1 MSSDSELDEFYD
13 AEDATPKPTLGKNIP
28 HTSASQSRN
37 SLEEQERKLLEFKRK
52 QEERRRQ
59 EDEEYRKLLLELE
72 EKRRLEKEQE
82 EEKKLQEAEKRRR
95 KLESMRQKIS
105 NENISTE
112 VDSDLGED
120 ESDKSTR
127 DYDSDSSNEAQ
138 DSTEDFVDSY
148 NPSEVTKRLTFSEN
162 MDSSHPTKGNVEK
175 EIPDL
180 DVDDIL
186 SDSDDI
192 VDKLFQDNQV
202 CSGSNEPDIVRSTR
216 TPPNT
221 LTSLP
226 PSVMDQLASASQN
239 SHSLSLPPP
248 GQSTEPRAPP
258 RRRRREQEHPPEEIS
273 SEASTPDWDN
283 RQSLPLPSQ
292 SPDSGPGLDNF
303 LDIRDCLGGRRHI
316 KMEDAELHAV
326 NSDQSRPRSATG
338 SRSSSLGRS
347 ESRSKSGSG
356 GQRQSMSAPIQGRKT
371 ASLGRADGRTGT
383 QWRNESKS
391 TSGSLGQSESKS
403 GSSSLGRSESKSHKG
418 EEGQYQSKKSSSLP
432 RKSSNVS
439 RKSVERERRKSGDRD
454 KKSSKESSR
463 CSSPNTEEPEEQ
475 QPTAPR
481 PRSNSG
487 RTLTDEEILEGV
499 LVLNLDTGEKVPL
512 SIAEDKIPK
521 CINPLT
527 LHIMKLTK
535 EMDGLQKP
543 RYGLYWIPR
552 QGKDL
557 HDEGAHGGEDSKS
570 LEEETGVRKKGLK
583 LKKFLEKKMK
593 KNVDKLKTAA
603 DQVIHGDETGVEEEV
618 NVDGKIFKLKAH
630 HKGTKEFNQ
639 LKMLQDMS
647 GVHTGA
653 VWTMKFSPCGK
664 LLATGGQD
672 NMLRI
677 WVLKAAYP
685 HFDDMRTKYA
695 DVRVSPTPSH
705 ESLNSIVSEN
715 SVGDFLTQ
723 AQMTSD
729 EDKDAPFMSRPLCVY
744 RGHISDV
751 LDVSWSKNYF
761 ILSSSMDKTVRLWH
775 ISRRECLCIFQH
787 IDFVTAIVFHPKDDR
802 YFLSGSLDGKLR
814 LWNIPEKKVTMWNEV
829 SSLITT
835 ANFCHNGKF
844 AVAGTYDGKCIFY
857 TTEQLKYYTQIHVRS
872 TRGKNAKGSKIT
884 GVEPLPGEDKILVTS
899 NDSRIRLYDLR
910 DLTLTCKYK
919 GCTNNSSQIKASFS
933 PKSKYLICG
942 SEDHFVYIWKTQ
954 HEFYKFSSA
963 RRDRNDYWEAI
974 KVHNATVTAAVFA
987 PNPSLFVRSKKQE
1000 PNPSKETEETPRQV
1014 IVAADFTGAIK
1025 VVLNLGP
1032 KPT

>member
-13 AEDATPKPTLGKNIP
+13 AEDATPRPILKNIP
-28 HTSASQSRN
+28 PSKDTQLRN
-37 SLEEQERKLLEFKRK
+37 SLEEQERKLIEFKRK
-52 QEERRRQ
+52 QEEKRRR
-59 EDEEYRKLLLELE
+59 EDEEFQRQLLELE
-72 EKRRLEKEQE
+72 EKRLLEKRQE
-82 EEKKLQEAEKRRR
+82 EEKKLKEAEKRRR
-95 KLESMRQKIS
+95 KLENMRQKIS
-105 NENISTE
+105 DENLSTE
-112 VDSDLGED
+112 IESDLD
-120 ESDKSTR
+120 DNESDRSDR
-127 DYDSDSSNEAQ
+127 NYHSDSSNEAA
-138 DSTEDFVDSY
+138 DSAVDEPDSY
-148 NPSEVTKRLTFSEN
+148 HPSEVSKRLTFSEN
-162 MDSSHPTKGNVEK
+162 MDTSHPNKVKMEK
-175 EIPDL
+175 DIPAL

-186 SDSDDI
+186 SESDDF
-192 VDKLFQDNQV
+192 VDKLLQDNQV
-202 CSGSNEPDIVRSTR
+202 CSDSNEPDIVRSTR

-226 PSVMDQLASASQN
+226 PSVMEQLASTSQN

-248 GQSTEPRAPP
+248 AQASQPRAPP
-258 RRRRREQEHPPEEIS
+258 RRRRKETEQPFNELS
-273 SEASTPDWDN
+273 SAASTPEWDN
-283 RQSLPLPSQ
+283 RDSVPLPSPF
-292 SPDSGPGLDNF
+292 SDSGPEADRF
-303 LDIRDCLGGRRHI
+303 LDLRDCLGGRRHI

-326 NSDQSRPRSATG
+326 NSDHTRPRSATSG
-338 SRSSSLGRS
+338 RSSSLGRS
-347 ESRSKSGSG
+347 ESRSKPGAG
-356 GQRQSMSAPIQGRKT
+356 GRNSMSAPSQGRKT
-371 ASLGRADGRTGT
+371 ASLGRADGKPSYLAK
-383 QWRNESKS
+383 NESKS
-391 TSGSLGQSESKS
+391 ASGSLGQSESKT
-403 GSSSLGRSESKSHKG
+403 SSVGRSESKTHKND
-418 EEGQYQSKKSSSLP
+418 EGQYQSKKSSSLP

-439 RKSVERERRKSGDRD
+439 RKSVDRERRKSGDRD
-454 KKSSKESSR
+454 KKSSKDSSR
-463 CSSPNTEEPEEQ
+463 CSSPNTEDPEGEV
-475 QPTAPR
+475 PVASR

-487 RTLTDEEILEGV
+487 RTLTDEEILESV

-512 SIAEDKIPK
+512 NIAEDKIPK
-521 CINPLT
+521 GVNPLT
-527 LHIMKLTK
+527 LHIMKITQEMEGEGK
-535 EMDGLQKP
+535 ESLE
-543 RYGLYWIPR
+543 
-552 QGKDL
+552 
-557 HDEGAHGGEDSKS
+557 EGARGEEDSKS
-570 LEEETGVRKKGLK
+570 LSEETGVKRKGLK

-603 DQVIHGDETGVEEEV
+603 DQVIHGDETGIEEEV

-695 DVRVSPTPSH
+695 DVRVSPAPSL

-723 AQMTSD
+723 AQTMSD

-744 RGHISDV
+744 KGHASDV

-987 PNPSLFVRSKKQE
+987 PNPSLFIRSKRQE
-1000 PNPSKETEETPRQV
+1000 SDSSKEIEETPRQV
-1014 IVAADFTGAIK
+1014 MVTADFTGAIK

>member
-13 AEDATPKPTLGKNIP
+13 AEEATPRPILVKNIP
-28 HTSASQSRN
+28 HSKDAQLRN
-37 SLEEQERKLLEFKRK
+37 SLEEQERKLIEFKRK
-52 QEERRRQ
+52 QEEKRRR
-59 EDEEYRKLLLELE
+59 EDEEFQRQLLELE
-72 EKRRLEKEQE
+72 EKRQLEKRQE
-82 EEKKLQEAEKRRR
+82 EEKKLKEAEKRRR
-95 KLESMRQKIS
+95 KLENMRQKIS
-105 NENISTE
+105 DENLSTE
-112 VDSDLGED
+112 F
-120 ESDKSTR
+120 ESDVDDNESDR
-127 DYDSDSSNEAQ
+127 SDRIYHSDSSNEA
-138 DSTEDFVDSY
+138 VDSAMDELDY
-148 NPSEVTKRLTFSEN
+148 NPSEVSKRLTFSEN
-162 MDSSHPTKGNVEK
+162 MDTSHPNKVKMEK
-175 EIPDL
+175 DIPAL

-186 SDSDDI
+186 SESDDF
-192 VDKLFQDNQV
+192 VDKLLQDNQV
-202 CSGSNEPDIVRSTR
+202 CSDSNEPDIVRSTR

-226 PSVMDQLASASQN
+226 SSVMEQLGSTSQN

-248 GQSTEPRAPP
+248 AQPRAPP
-258 RRRRREQEHPPEEIS
+258 RRRRKETEQPFDELS
-273 SEASTPDWDN
+273 SAASTPEWDN
-283 RQSLPLPSQ
+283 RDSVPLPS
-292 SPDSGPGLDNF
+292 PFADSGPEADRF
-303 LDIRDCLGGRRHI
+303 LDLRDCLGGRRHV

-326 NSDQSRPRSATG
+326 NSDHTRPRSATSG
-338 SRSSSLGRS
+338 RSSSLGRS
-347 ESRSKSGSG
+347 ESRSKPGAG
-356 GQRQSMSAPIQGRKT
+356 GRNSMSAPSQGRKT
-371 ASLGRADGRTGT
+371 ASLGRADGKPSYLAK
-383 QWRNESKS
+383 NESKFA
-391 TSGSLGQSESKS
+391 SGSLGQSESKT
-403 GSSSLGRSESKSHKG
+403 SSVGRSESKTHKG
-418 EEGQYQSKKSSSLP
+418 DEGQYQSKKSSSLP

-439 RKSVERERRKSGDRD
+439 RKSVDRERRKSGDRD

-463 CSSPNTEEPEEQ
+463 CSSPNTEDPEGEV
-475 QPTAPR
+475 PVASR

-487 RTLTDEEILEGV
+487 RTLTDEEILDSV

-521 CINPLT
+521 CVNPLT
-527 LHIMKLTK
+527 LHIMKITQEMEGEGK
-535 EMDGLQKP
+535 ESLE
-543 RYGLYWIPR
+543 
-552 QGKDL
+552 
-557 HDEGAHGGEDSKS
+557 EGARGEEDSKS
-570 LEEETGVRKKGLK
+570 LSEETGVKKKGLK

-603 DQVIHGDETGVEEEV
+603 DQVIHGDETGIEEEV

-695 DVRVSPTPSH
+695 DVRVSPAPSL

-723 AQMTSD
+723 AQTMSD

-744 RGHISDV
+744 KGHASDV

-987 PNPSLFVRSKKQE
+987 PNPSLFIRSKRQE
-1000 PNPSKETEETPRQV
+1000 SDSSKEIEETPRQV
-1014 IVAADFTGAIK
+1014 MVTADFTGAIK

>member
-1 MSSDSELDEFYD
+1 MSSDSEVDEFYD
-13 AEDATPKPTLGKNIP
+13 AEDATPRPILKNIP
-28 HTSASQSRN
+28 PSKDTQLRN
-37 SLEEQERKLLEFKRK
+37 SLEEQERKLIEFKRK
-52 QEERRRQ
+52 QEEKRRR
-59 EDEEYRKLLLELE
+59 EDEEFQRQLLELE
-72 EKRRLEKEQE
+72 EKRLLEKRQE
-82 EEKKLQEAEKRRR
+82 EEKKLKEAEKRRR
-95 KLESMRQKIS
+95 KLENMRQKIS
-105 NENISTE
+105 DENLSTE
-112 VDSDLGED
+112 IESDLD
-120 ESDKSTR
+120 DNESDRSDR
-127 DYDSDSSNEAQ
+127 NYHSDSSNEAA
-138 DSTEDFVDSY
+138 DSAVDEPDSY
-148 NPSEVTKRLTFSEN
+148 HPSEVSKRLTFSEN
-162 MDSSHPTKGNVEK
+162 MDTSHPNKVKMEK
-175 EIPDL
+175 DIPAL

-186 SDSDDI
+186 SESDDF
-192 VDKLFQDNQV
+192 VDKLLQDNQV
-202 CSGSNEPDIVRSTR
+202 CSDSNEPDIVRSTR

-226 PSVMDQLASASQN
+226 PSVMEQLASTSQN

-248 GQSTEPRAPP
+248 AQASQPRAPP
-258 RRRRREQEHPPEEIS
+258 RRRKKETEQPFNELS
-273 SEASTPDWDN
+273 SAASTPEWDN
-283 RQSLPLPSQ
+283 RDSVPLPSPF
-292 SPDSGPGLDNF
+292 PDSGPEADRF
-303 LDIRDCLGGRRHI
+303 LDLRDCLGGRRHI

-326 NSDQSRPRSATG
+326 NSDHTRPRSATSG
-338 SRSSSLGRS
+338 RSSSLGRS
-347 ESRSKSGSG
+347 ESRSKPGAG
-356 GQRQSMSAPIQGRKT
+356 GRNSMSAPSQGRKT
-371 ASLGRADGRTGT
+371 ASLGRADGKPSYLAK
-383 QWRNESKS
+383 NESKS
-391 TSGSLGQSESKS
+391 ASGSLGQSESKT
-403 GSSSLGRSESKSHKG
+403 SSVGRSESKTHKND
-418 EEGQYQSKKSSSLP
+418 EGQYQSKKSSSLP

-439 RKSVERERRKSGDRD
+439 RKSVDRERRKSGDRD
-454 KKSSKESSR
+454 KKSSKDSSR
-463 CSSPNTEEPEEQ
+463 CSSPNTEDPEGEV
-475 QPTAPR
+475 PVASR

-487 RTLTDEEILEGV
+487 RTLTDEEILESV

-512 SIAEDKIPK
+512 NIAEDKIPK
-521 CINPLT
+521 GVNPLT
-527 LHIMKLTK
+527 LHIMKITQ
-535 EMDGLQKP
+535 EMEGLHKSG
-543 RYGLYWIPR
+543 YGLFWIPR
-552 QGKDL
+552 EGKESL
-557 HDEGAHGGEDSKS
+557 EEGARGEEDSKS
-570 LEEETGVRKKGLK
+570 LSEETGVKRKGLK

-603 DQVIHGDETGVEEEV
+603 DQVIHGDETGIEEEV

-695 DVRVSPTPSH
+695 DVRVSPAPSL

-723 AQMTSD
+723 AQTMSD

-744 RGHISDV
+744 KGHASDV

-987 PNPSLFVRSKKQE
+987 PNPSLFIRSKRQE
-1000 PNPSKETEETPRQV
+1000 SDSSKEIEETPRQV
-1014 IVAADFTGAIK
+1014 MVTADFTGAIK

>member
-13 AEDATPKPTLGKNIP
+13 AEDATPRPILKNIP
-28 HTSASQSRN
+28 PSKDTQLRN
-37 SLEEQERKLLEFKRK
+37 SLEEQERKLIEFKRK
-52 QEERRRQ
+52 QEEKRRR
-59 EDEEYRKLLLELE
+59 EDEEFQRQLLELE
-72 EKRRLEKEQE
+72 EKRLLEKRQE
-82 EEKKLQEAEKRRR
+82 EEKKLKEAEKRRR
-95 KLESMRQKIS
+95 KLENMRQKIS
-105 NENISTE
+105 DENLSTE
-112 VDSDLGED
+112 IESDLD
-120 ESDKSTR
+120 DNESDRSDR
-127 DYDSDSSNEAQ
+127 NYHSDSSNEAA
-138 DSTEDFVDSY
+138 DSAVDEPDSY
-148 NPSEVTKRLTFSEN
+148 HPSEVSKRLTFSEN
-162 MDSSHPTKGNVEK
+162 MDTSHPNKVKMEK
-175 EIPDL
+175 DIPAL

-186 SDSDDI
+186 SESDDF
-192 VDKLFQDNQV
+192 VDKLLQDNQV
-202 CSGSNEPDIVRSTR
+202 CSDSNEPDIVRSTR

-226 PSVMDQLASASQN
+226 PSVMEQLASTSQN

-248 GQSTEPRAPP
+248 AQASQPRAPP
-258 RRRRREQEHPPEEIS
+258 RRRRKETEQPFNELS
-273 SEASTPDWDN
+273 SAASTPEWDN
-283 RQSLPLPSQ
+283 RDSVPLPSPF
-292 SPDSGPGLDNF
+292 PDSGPEADRF
-303 LDIRDCLGGRRHI
+303 LDLRDCLGGRRHI

-326 NSDQSRPRSATG
+326 NSDHTRPRSATSG
-338 SRSSSLGRS
+338 RSSSLGRS
-347 ESRSKSGSG
+347 ESRSKPGAG
-356 GQRQSMSAPIQGRKT
+356 GRNSMSAPSQGRKT
-371 ASLGRADGRTGT
+371 ASLGRADGKPSYLAK
-383 QWRNESKS
+383 NESKS
-391 TSGSLGQSESKS
+391 ASGSLGQSESKT
-403 GSSSLGRSESKSHKG
+403 SSVGRSESKTHKND
-418 EEGQYQSKKSSSLP
+418 EGHYQSKKSSSLP

-439 RKSVERERRKSGDRD
+439 RKSVDRERRKSGDRD
-454 KKSSKESSR
+454 KKSSKDSSR
-463 CSSPNTEEPEEQ
+463 CSSPNTEDPEGEV
-475 QPTAPR
+475 PVASR

-487 RTLTDEEILEGV
+487 RTLTDEEILESV

-512 SIAEDKIPK
+512 NIAEDKIPK
-521 CINPLT
+521 GVNPLT
-527 LHIMKLTK
+527 LHIMKITQEMEGEGK
-535 EMDGLQKP
+535 ESLE
-543 RYGLYWIPR
+543 
-552 QGKDL
+552 
-557 HDEGAHGGEDSKS
+557 EGARGEEDSKS
-570 LEEETGVRKKGLK
+570 LSEETGVKRKGLK

-603 DQVIHGDETGVEEEV
+603 DQVIHGDETGIEEEV

-695 DVRVSPTPSH
+695 DVRVSPAPSL

-723 AQMTSD
+723 AQTMSD

-744 RGHISDV
+744 KGHASDV

-987 PNPSLFVRSKKQE
+987 PNPSLFIRSKRQE
-1000 PNPSKETEETPRQV
+1000 SDSSKEIEETPRQV
-1014 IVAADFTGAIK
+1014 MVTADFTGAIK

>member
-13 AEDATPKPTLGKNIP
+13 AEDATPRPILKNIP
-28 HTSASQSRN
+28 PSKDTQLRN
-37 SLEEQERKLLEFKRK
+37 SLEEQERKLIEFKRK
-52 QEERRRQ
+52 QEEKRRR
-59 EDEEYRKLLLELE
+59 EDEEFQRQLLELE
-72 EKRRLEKEQE
+72 EKRLLEKRQE
-82 EEKKLQEAEKRRR
+82 EEKKLKEAEKRRR
-95 KLESMRQKIS
+95 KLENMRQKIS
-105 NENISTE
+105 DENLSTE
-112 VDSDLGED
+112 IESDLD
-120 ESDKSTR
+120 DNESDRSDR
-127 DYDSDSSNEAQ
+127 NYHSDSSNEAA
-138 DSTEDFVDSY
+138 DSAVDEPDSY
-148 NPSEVTKRLTFSEN
+148 HPSEVSKRLTFSEN
-162 MDSSHPTKGNVEK
+162 MDTSHPNKVKMEK
-175 EIPDL
+175 DIPAL

-186 SDSDDI
+186 SESDDF
-192 VDKLFQDNQV
+192 VDKLLQDNQV
-202 CSGSNEPDIVRSTR
+202 CSDSNEPDIVRSTR

-221 LTSLP
+221 LTSLA
-226 PSVMDQLASASQN
+226 PSVMEQLASTSQN

-248 GQSTEPRAPP
+248 AQASQPRAPP
-258 RRRRREQEHPPEEIS
+258 RRRKKETEQPFNELSSAAITPE
-273 SEASTPDWDN
+273 WDN
-283 RQSLPLPSQ
+283 RDSVPLPSPF
-292 SPDSGPGLDNF
+292 PDSGPEADRF
-303 LDIRDCLGGRRHI
+303 LDLRDCLGGRRHI

-326 NSDQSRPRSATG
+326 NSDHTRPRSATG
-338 SRSSSLGRS
+338 GRSSSLGRS
-347 ESRSKSGSG
+347 ESRSKPGAG
-356 GQRQSMSAPIQGRKT
+356 GRNSMSAPSQGRKT
-371 ASLGRADGRTGT
+371 ASLGRADGKPSYLAK
-383 QWRNESKS
+383 NESKS
-391 TSGSLGQSESKS
+391 ASGSLGQSESKT
-403 GSSSLGRSESKSHKG
+403 SSVGRSESKTHKND
-418 EEGQYQSKKSSSLP
+418 EGQYQSKKSSSLP

-439 RKSVERERRKSGDRD
+439 RKSVDRERRKSGDRD
-454 KKSSKESSR
+454 KKSSKDSSR
-463 CSSPNTEEPEEQ
+463 CSSPNTEDPEGEV
-475 QPTAPR
+475 PVASR

-487 RTLTDEEILEGV
+487 RTLTDEEILESV

-512 SIAEDKIPK
+512 NIAEDKIPK
-521 CINPLT
+521 GVNPLT
-527 LHIMKLTK
+527 LHIMKITQEMEGEGK
-535 EMDGLQKP
+535 ESLE
-543 RYGLYWIPR
+543 
-552 QGKDL
+552 
-557 HDEGAHGGEDSKS
+557 EGARGEEDSKS
-570 LEEETGVRKKGLK
+570 LSEETGVKRKGLK

-603 DQVIHGDETGVEEEV
+603 DQVIHGDETGIEEEV

-695 DVRVSPTPSH
+695 DVRVSPAPSL

-723 AQMTSD
+723 AQTMSD

-744 RGHISDV
+744 KGHASDV

-987 PNPSLFVRSKKQE
+987 PNPSLFIRSKRQE
-1000 PNPSKETEETPRQV
+1000 SDSSKEMEETPRQV
-1014 IVAADFTGAIK
+1014 MVTADFTGAIK

>member
-13 AEDATPKPTLGKNIP
+13 AEDATPRPILKNIP
-28 HTSASQSRN
+28 PSKDTQLRN
-37 SLEEQERKLLEFKRK
+37 SLEEQERKLIEFKRK
-52 QEERRRQ
+52 QEEKRRR
-59 EDEEYRKLLLELE
+59 EDEEFQRQLLELE
-72 EKRRLEKEQE
+72 EKRLLEKRQE
-82 EEKKLQEAEKRRR
+82 EEKKLKEAEKRRR
-95 KLESMRQKIS
+95 KLENMRQKIS
-105 NENISTE
+105 DENLSTE
-112 VDSDLGED
+112 IESDLD
-120 ESDKSTR
+120 DNESDRSDR
-127 DYDSDSSNEAQ
+127 NYHSDSSNEAA
-138 DSTEDFVDSY
+138 DSAVDEPDSY
-148 NPSEVTKRLTFSEN
+148 HPSEVSKRLTFSEN
-162 MDSSHPTKGNVEK
+162 MDTSHPNKVKMEK
-175 EIPDL
+175 DIPAL

-186 SDSDDI
+186 SESDDF
-192 VDKLFQDNQV
+192 VDKLLQDNQV
-202 CSGSNEPDIVRSTR
+202 CSDSNEPDIVRSTR

-226 PSVMDQLASASQN
+226 PSVMEQLASTSQN

-248 GQSTEPRAPP
+248 AQASQPRAPP
-258 RRRRREQEHPPEEIS
+258 RRRKKETEQPFNELS
-273 SEASTPDWDN
+273 SAASTPEWDN
-283 RQSLPLPSQ
+283 RDSVPLPSPF
-292 SPDSGPGLDNF
+292 PDSGPEADRF
-303 LDIRDCLGGRRHI
+303 LDLRDCLGGRRHI
-316 KMEDAELHAV
+316 KMEDAELNAV
-326 NSDQSRPRSATG
+326 NSDHTRPRSATSG
-338 SRSSSLGRS
+338 RSSSLGRS
-347 ESRSKSGSG
+347 ESRSKPGAG
-356 GQRQSMSAPIQGRKT
+356 GRNSMSAPSQGRKT
-371 ASLGRADGRTGT
+371 ASLGRADGKPSYLAK
-383 QWRNESKS
+383 NESKS
-391 TSGSLGQSESKS
+391 ASGSLGQSESKI
-403 GSSSLGRSESKSHKG
+403 SSVGRSESKTHKND
-418 EEGQYQSKKSSSLP
+418 EGQYQSKKSSSLP

-439 RKSVERERRKSGDRD
+439 RKSVDRERRKSGDRD
-454 KKSSKESSR
+454 KKSSKDSSR
-463 CSSPNTEEPEEQ
+463 CSSPNTEDPEGEV
-475 QPTAPR
+475 PVASR

-487 RTLTDEEILEGV
+487 RTLTDEEILESV

-512 SIAEDKIPK
+512 NIAEDKIPK
-521 CINPLT
+521 GVNPLT
-527 LHIMKLTK
+527 LHIMKITQEMEGEGK
-535 EMDGLQKP
+535 ESLE
-543 RYGLYWIPR
+543 
-552 QGKDL
+552 
-557 HDEGAHGGEDSKS
+557 EGARGEEDSKS
-570 LEEETGVRKKGLK
+570 LSEETGVKRKGLK

-603 DQVIHGDETGVEEEV
+603 DQVIHGDETGIEEEV

-695 DVRVSPTPSH
+695 DVRVSPAPSL

-723 AQMTSD
+723 AQTMSD

-744 RGHISDV
+744 KGHASDV

-987 PNPSLFVRSKKQE
+987 PNPSLFIRSKRQE
-1000 PNPSKETEETPRQV
+1000 SDSSKEIEETPRQV
-1014 IVAADFTGAIK
+1014 MVTADFTGAIK

>member
-13 AEDATPKPTLGKNIP
+13 AEDATPRPILKNIP
-28 HTSASQSRN
+28 PSKDTQLRN
-37 SLEEQERKLLEFKRK
+37 SLEEQERKLIEFKRK
-52 QEERRRQ
+52 QEEKRRR
-59 EDEEYRKLLLELE
+59 EDEEFQRQLLELE
-72 EKRRLEKEQE
+72 EKRLLEKRQE
-82 EEKKLQEAEKRRR
+82 EEKKLKEAEKRRR
-95 KLESMRQKIS
+95 KLENMRQKIS
-105 NENISTE
+105 DENLSTE
-112 VDSDLGED
+112 IESDLD
-120 ESDKSTR
+120 DNESDRSDR
-127 DYDSDSSNEAQ
+127 NYHSDSSNEAA
-138 DSTEDFVDSY
+138 DSAVDEPDSY
-148 NPSEVTKRLTFSEN
+148 HPSEVSKRLTFSEN
-162 MDSSHPTKGNVEK
+162 MDTSHPNKVKMEK
-175 EIPDL
+175 DIPAL

-186 SDSDDI
+186 SESDDF
-192 VDKLFQDNQV
+192 VDKLLQDNQV
-202 CSGSNEPDIVRSTR
+202 CSDSNEPDIVRSTR

-226 PSVMDQLASASQN
+226 PSVMEQLASTSQN

-248 GQSTEPRAPP
+248 AQASQPRAPP
-258 RRRRREQEHPPEEIS
+258 RRRRKETEQPFNELS
-273 SEASTPDWDN
+273 SAASTPEWDN
-283 RQSLPLPSQ
+283 RDSVPLPSPF
-292 SPDSGPGLDNF
+292 SDSGPEADRF
-303 LDIRDCLGGRRHI
+303 LDLRDCLGGRRHI

-326 NSDQSRPRSATG
+326 NSDHTRPRSATG
-338 SRSSSLGRS
+338 GRSSSLGRS
-347 ESRSKSGSG
+347 ESRSKPGAG
-356 GQRQSMSAPIQGRKT
+356 GRNSMSAPSQGRKT
-371 ASLGRADGRTGT
+371 ASLGRADGKPSYLAK
-383 QWRNESKS
+383 NESKS
-391 TSGSLGQSESKS
+391 ASGSLGQSESKT
-403 GSSSLGRSESKSHKG
+403 SSVGRSESKTHKND
-418 EEGQYQSKKSSSLP
+418 EGQYQSKKSSSLP

-439 RKSVERERRKSGDRD
+439 RKSVDRERRKSGDRD
-454 KKSSKESSR
+454 KKSSKDSSR
-463 CSSPNTEEPEEQ
+463 CSSPNTEDPEGEV
-475 QPTAPR
+475 PVASR

-487 RTLTDEEILEGV
+487 RTLTDEEILESV

-512 SIAEDKIPK
+512 NIAEDKIPK
-521 CINPLT
+521 GVNPLT
-527 LHIMKLTK
+527 LHIMKITQ
-535 EMDGLQKP
+535 EMEGLHKSG
-543 RYGLYWIPR
+543 YGLFWIPR
-552 QGKDL
+552 EGKESL
-557 HDEGAHGGEDSKS
+557 EEGARGEEDSKS
-570 LEEETGVRKKGLK
+570 LSEETGVKRKGLK

-603 DQVIHGDETGVEEEV
+603 DQVIHGDETGIEEEV

-695 DVRVSPTPSH
+695 DVRVSPAPSL

-723 AQMTSD
+723 AQTMSD

-744 RGHISDV
+744 KGHASDV

-987 PNPSLFVRSKKQE
+987 PNPSLFIRSKRQE
-1000 PNPSKETEETPRQV
+1000 SDSSKEIEETPRQV
-1014 IVAADFTGAIK
+1014 MVTADFTGAIK

>member
-13 AEDATPKPTLGKNIP
+13 AEDATPRPILKNIP
-28 HTSASQSRN
+28 PSKDTQLRN
-37 SLEEQERKLLEFKRK
+37 SLEEQERKLIEFKRK
-52 QEERRRQ
+52 QEEKRRR
-59 EDEEYRKLLLELE
+59 EDEEFQRQLLELE
-72 EKRRLEKEQE
+72 EKRLLEKRQE
-82 EEKKLQEAEKRRR
+82 EEKKLKEAEKRRR
-95 KLESMRQKIS
+95 KLENMRQKIS
-105 NENISTE
+105 DENLSTE
-112 VDSDLGED
+112 IESDLD
-120 ESDKSTR
+120 DNESDRSDR
-127 DYDSDSSNEAQ
+127 NYHSDSSNEAA
-138 DSTEDFVDSY
+138 DSAVDEPDSY
-148 NPSEVTKRLTFSEN
+148 HPSEVSKRLTFSEN
-162 MDSSHPTKGNVEK
+162 MDTSHPNKVKMEK
-175 EIPDL
+175 DIPAL

-186 SDSDDI
+186 SESDDF
-192 VDKLFQDNQV
+192 VDKLLQDNQV
-202 CSGSNEPDIVRSTR
+202 CSDSNEPDIVRSTR

-221 LTSLP
+221 LTSIP
-226 PSVMDQLASASQN
+226 PSVMEQLASTSQN

-248 GQSTEPRAPP
+248 AQASQPRAPP
-258 RRRRREQEHPPEEIS
+258 RRRRKETEQPFNELS
-273 SEASTPDWDN
+273 SAASTPEWDN
-283 RQSLPLPSQ
+283 RDSVPLPSPF
-292 SPDSGPGLDNF
+292 SDSGPEADRF
-303 LDIRDCLGGRRHI
+303 LDLRDCLGGRRHI

-326 NSDQSRPRSATG
+326 NSDHTRPRSATSG
-338 SRSSSLGRS
+338 RSSSLGRS
-347 ESRSKSGSG
+347 ESRSKPGAG
-356 GQRQSMSAPIQGRKT
+356 GRNSMSAPSQGRKT
-371 ASLGRADGRTGT
+371 ASLGRADGKPSYLAK
-383 QWRNESKS
+383 NESKS
-391 TSGSLGQSESKS
+391 ASGSLGQSESKT
-403 GSSSLGRSESKSHKG
+403 SSVGRSESKTHKND
-418 EEGQYQSKKSSSLP
+418 EGHYQSKKSSSLP

-439 RKSVERERRKSGDRD
+439 RKSVDRERRKSGDRD
-454 KKSSKESSR
+454 KKSSKDSSR
-463 CSSPNTEEPEEQ
+463 CSSPNTEDPEGEV
-475 QPTAPR
+475 PVASR

-487 RTLTDEEILEGV
+487 RTLTDEEILESV

-512 SIAEDKIPK
+512 NIAEDKIPK
-521 CINPLT
+521 GVNPLT
-527 LHIMKLTK
+527 LHIMKITQEMEGEGK
-535 EMDGLQKP
+535 ESLE
-543 RYGLYWIPR
+543 
-552 QGKDL
+552 
-557 HDEGAHGGEDSKS
+557 EGARGEEDSKS
-570 LEEETGVRKKGLK
+570 LSEETGVKRKGLK

-603 DQVIHGDETGVEEEV
+603 DQVIHGDETGIEEEV

-695 DVRVSPTPSH
+695 DVRVSPAPSL

-723 AQMTSD
+723 AQTMSD

-744 RGHISDV
+744 KGHASDV

-987 PNPSLFVRSKKQE
+987 PNPSLFIRSKRQE
-1000 PNPSKETEETPRQV
+1000 SDSSKEIEETPRQV
-1014 IVAADFTGAIK
+1014 MVTADFTGAIK

>member
-13 AEDATPKPTLGKNIP
+13 AEEATPRPILVKNIP
-28 HTSASQSRN
+28 HSKDAQLRN
-37 SLEEQERKLLEFKRK
+37 SLEEQERKLIEFKRK
-52 QEERRRQ
+52 QEEKRRR
-59 EDEEYRKLLLELE
+59 EDEEFQRQLLELE
-72 EKRRLEKEQE
+72 EKRQLEKRQE
-82 EEKKLQEAEKRRR
+82 EEKKLKEAEKRRR
-95 KLESMRQKIS
+95 KLENMRQKIS
-105 NENISTE
+105 EENLSTE
-112 VDSDLGED
+112 F
-120 ESDKSTR
+120 ESDVDDNESDR
-127 DYDSDSSNEAQ
+127 SDRIYHSDSSNEA
-138 DSTEDFVDSY
+138 VDSAMDELDY
-148 NPSEVTKRLTFSEN
+148 NPSEVSKRLTFSEN
-162 MDSSHPTKGNVEK
+162 MDTSHPNKVKMEK
-175 EIPDL
+175 DIPAL

-186 SDSDDI
+186 SESDDF
-192 VDKLFQDNQV
+192 VDKLLQDNQV
-202 CSGSNEPDIVRSTR
+202 CSDSNEPDIVRSTR

-226 PSVMDQLASASQN
+226 PSVMEQLGSTSQN

-248 GQSTEPRAPP
+248 AQPRAPP
-258 RRRRREQEHPPEEIS
+258 RRRRKETEQPFDELS
-273 SEASTPDWDN
+273 SAASTPEWDN
-283 RQSLPLPSQ
+283 RDSVPLPS
-292 SPDSGPGLDNF
+292 PFADSGPEADRF
-303 LDIRDCLGGRRHI
+303 LDLRDCLGGRRHV

-326 NSDQSRPRSATG
+326 NSDHTRPRSATSG
-338 SRSSSLGRS
+338 RSSSLGRS
-347 ESRSKSGSG
+347 ESRSKPGAG
-356 GQRQSMSAPIQGRKT
+356 GRNSMSAPSQGRKT
-371 ASLGRADGRTGT
+371 ASLGRADGKPSYLAK
-383 QWRNESKS
+383 NESKFA
-391 TSGSLGQSESKS
+391 SGSLGQSESKT
-403 GSSSLGRSESKSHKG
+403 SSVGRSESKTHKG
-418 EEGQYQSKKSSSLP
+418 DEGQYQSKKSSSLP

-439 RKSVERERRKSGDRD
+439 RKSVDRERRKSGDRD

-463 CSSPNTEEPEEQ
+463 CSSPNTEDPEGEV
-475 QPTAPR
+475 PVASR

-487 RTLTDEEILEGV
+487 RTLTDEEILDSV

-521 CINPLT
+521 CVNPLT
-527 LHIMKLTK
+527 LHIMKITQEMEGEGK
-535 EMDGLQKP
+535 ESLE
-543 RYGLYWIPR
+543 
-552 QGKDL
+552 
-557 HDEGAHGGEDSKS
+557 EGARGEEDSKS
-570 LEEETGVRKKGLK
+570 LSEETGVKKKGLK

-603 DQVIHGDETGVEEEV
+603 DQVIHGDETGIEEEV

-695 DVRVSPTPSH
+695 DVRVSPAPSL

-723 AQMTSD
+723 AQTMSD

-744 RGHISDV
+744 KGHASDV

-987 PNPSLFVRSKKQE
+987 PNPSLFIRSKRQE
-1000 PNPSKETEETPRQV
+1000 SDSSKEIEETPRQV
-1014 IVAADFTGAIK
+1014 MVTADFTGAIK

>member
-13 AEDATPKPTLGKNIP
+13 AEEATPRPILVKNIP
-28 HTSASQSRN
+28 HSKDAQLRN
-37 SLEEQERKLLEFKRK
+37 SLEEQERKLIEFKRK
-52 QEERRRQ
+52 QEEKRRR
-59 EDEEYRKLLLELE
+59 EDEEFQRQLLELE
-72 EKRRLEKEQE
+72 EKRQLEKRQE
-82 EEKKLQEAEKRRR
+82 EEKKLKEAEKRRR
-95 KLESMRQKIS
+95 KLENMRQKIS
-105 NENISTE
+105 DENLSTE
-112 VDSDLGED
+112 F
-120 ESDKSTR
+120 ESDVDDNESDR
-127 DYDSDSSNEAQ
+127 SDRIYHSDSSNEAV
-138 DSTEDFVDSY
+138 DFAMDELDY
-148 NPSEVTKRLTFSEN
+148 NPSEVSKRLTFSEN
-162 MDSSHPTKGNVEK
+162 MDTSHPNKVKMEK
-175 EIPDL
+175 DIPAL

-186 SDSDDI
+186 SESDDF
-192 VDKLFQDNQV
+192 VDKLLQDNQV
-202 CSGSNEPDIVRSTR
+202 CSDSNEPDIVRSTR

-226 PSVMDQLASASQN
+226 PSVMEQLGSTSQN

-248 GQSTEPRAPP
+248 AQPRAPP
-258 RRRRREQEHPPEEIS
+258 RRRRKETEQPFDELS
-273 SEASTPDWDN
+273 SAASTPEWDN
-283 RQSLPLPSQ
+283 RDSVPLPS
-292 SPDSGPGLDNF
+292 PFADSGPEADRF
-303 LDIRDCLGGRRHI
+303 LDLRDCLGGRRHV

-326 NSDQSRPRSATG
+326 NSDHTRPRSATSG
-338 SRSSSLGRS
+338 RSSSLGRS
-347 ESRSKSGSG
+347 ESRSKPGAG
-356 GQRQSMSAPIQGRKT
+356 GRNSMSAPSQGRKT
-371 ASLGRADGRTGT
+371 ASLGRADGKPSYLAK
-383 QWRNESKS
+383 NESKFA
-391 TSGSLGQSESKS
+391 SGSLGQSESKT
-403 GSSSLGRSESKSHKG
+403 SSVGRSESKTHKG
-418 EEGQYQSKKSSSLP
+418 DEGQYQSKKSSSLP

-439 RKSVERERRKSGDRD
+439 RKSVDRERRKSGDRD

-463 CSSPNTEEPEEQ
+463 CSSPNTEDPEGEV
-475 QPTAPR
+475 PVASR

-487 RTLTDEEILEGV
+487 RTLTDEEILDSV

-521 CINPLT
+521 CVNPLT
-527 LHIMKLTK
+527 LHIMKITQ
-535 EMDGLQKP
+535 EMEGE
-543 RYGLYWIPR
+543 
-552 QGKDL
+552 GKDSL
-557 HDEGAHGGEDSKS
+557 EEGARGEEDSKS
-570 LEEETGVRKKGLK
+570 LSEETGVKKKGLK

-603 DQVIHGDETGVEEEV
+603 DQVIHGDETGIEEEV

-695 DVRVSPTPSH
+695 DVRVSPAPSL

-723 AQMTSD
+723 AQTMSD

-744 RGHISDV
+744 KGHASDV

-987 PNPSLFVRSKKQE
+987 PNPSLFIRSKRQE
-1000 PNPSKETEETPRQV
+1000 SDSSKEIEETPRQV
-1014 IVAADFTGAIK
+1014 MVTADFTGAIK

>member
-13 AEDATPKPTLGKNIP
+13 AEDATPRPILKNIP
-28 HTSASQSRN
+28 PSKDTQLRN
-37 SLEEQERKLLEFKRK
+37 SLEEQERKLIEFKRK
-52 QEERRRQ
+52 QEEKRRR
-59 EDEEYRKLLLELE
+59 EDEEFQRQLLELE
-72 EKRRLEKEQE
+72 EKRLLEKRQE
-82 EEKKLQEAEKRRR
+82 EEKKLKEAEKRRR
-95 KLESMRQKIS
+95 KLENMRQKIS
-105 NENISTE
+105 DENLSTE
-112 VDSDLGED
+112 IESDLD
-120 ESDKSTR
+120 DNESDRSDR
-127 DYDSDSSNEAQ
+127 NYHSDSSNEAA
-138 DSTEDFVDSY
+138 DSAVDEPDSY
-148 NPSEVTKRLTFSEN
+148 HPSEVSKRLTFSEN
-162 MDSSHPTKGNVEK
+162 MDTSHPNKVKMEK
-175 EIPDL
+175 DIPAL

-186 SDSDDI
+186 SESDDF
-192 VDKLFQDNQV
+192 VDKLLQDNQV
-202 CSGSNEPDIVRSTR
+202 CSDSNEPDIVRSTR

-226 PSVMDQLASASQN
+226 PSVMEQLASTSQN

-248 GQSTEPRAPP
+248 AQASQPRAPP
-258 RRRRREQEHPPEEIS
+258 RRRKKETEQPFNELS
-273 SEASTPDWDN
+273 SAASTPEWDN
-283 RQSLPLPSQ
+283 RDSVPLPSPF
-292 SPDSGPGLDNF
+292 PDSGPEADRF
-303 LDIRDCLGGRRHI
+303 LDLRDCLGGRRHI

-326 NSDQSRPRSATG
+326 NSDHTRPRSATSG
-338 SRSSSLGRS
+338 RSSSLGRS
-347 ESRSKSGSG
+347 ESRSKPGAG
-356 GQRQSMSAPIQGRKT
+356 GRNSMSAPSQGRKT
-371 ASLGRADGRTGT
+371 ASLGRADGKPSYLAK
-383 QWRNESKS
+383 NESKS
-391 TSGSLGQSESKS
+391 ASGSLGQSESKT
-403 GSSSLGRSESKSHKG
+403 SSVGRSESKTHKND
-418 EEGQYQSKKSSSLP
+418 EGQYQSKKSSSLP

-439 RKSVERERRKSGDRD
+439 RKSVDRERRKSGDRD
-454 KKSSKESSR
+454 KKSSKDSSR
-463 CSSPNTEEPEEQ
+463 CSSPNTEDPEGEV
-475 QPTAPR
+475 PVASR

-487 RTLTDEEILEGV
+487 RTLTDEEILESV

-512 SIAEDKIPK
+512 NIAEDKIPK
-521 CINPLT
+521 GVNPLT
-527 LHIMKLTK
+527 LHIMKITQEMEGEGK
-535 EMDGLQKP
+535 ESLE
-543 RYGLYWIPR
+543 
-552 QGKDL
+552 
-557 HDEGAHGGEDSKS
+557 EGARGEEDSKS
-570 LEEETGVRKKGLK
+570 LSEETGVKRKGLK

-603 DQVIHGDETGVEEEV
+603 DQVIHGDETGIEEEV

-647 GVHTGA
+647 GVHTEVECDSDRTMAEAGA

-695 DVRVSPTPSH
+695 DVRVSPAPSL

-723 AQMTSD
+723 AQTMSD

-744 RGHISDV
+744 KGHASDV

-987 PNPSLFVRSKKQE
+987 PNPSLFIRSKRQE
-1000 PNPSKETEETPRQV
+1000 SDSSKEIEETPRQV
-1014 IVAADFTGAIK
+1014 MVTADFTGAIK

>member
-1 MSSDSELDEFYD
+1 MMSSDSEVDEFYD
-13 AEDATPKPTLGKNIP
+13 AEDATPRPTFGTNIP
-28 HTSASQSRN
+28 HTKVPQSRN
-37 SLEEQERKLLEFKRK
+37 SLEEQERKLIELKKK

-59 EDEEYRKLLLELE
+59 EDEEYQQMLLDLE
-72 EKRRLEKEQE
+72 EKKRMEKKQE
-82 EEKKLQEAEKRRR
+82 EEKKLKEAEKRRR
-95 KLESMRQKIS
+95 KLENMRQKIS
-105 NENISTE
+105 DENISIE
-112 VDSDLGED
+112 CDSDLEQD
-120 ESDKSTR
+120 ESEKFTR
-127 DYDSDSSNEAQ
+127 EYDSDSSNETQ
-138 DSTEDFVDSY
+138 DSPDDTVDSY
-148 NPSEVTKRLTFSEN
+148 NRLEVGKRLTFSEN
-162 MDSSHPTKGNVEK
+162 MDISHPNKVKMEK
-175 EIPDL
+175 EIPAL
-180 DVDDIL
+180 DMDEFL
-186 SDSDDI
+186 SGSDDI
-192 VDKLFQDNQV
+192 VDKLLLDNQV

-226 PSVMDQLASASQN
+226 PSVMDQLASPN

-248 GQSTEPRAPP
+248 GGASQPRAPP
-258 RRRRREQEHPPEEIS
+258 RRRRKEMEHCNDGLLS
-273 SEASTPDWDN
+273 RASTPEWDN
-283 RQSLPLPSQ
+283 RDSTSLPLSSP
-292 SPDSGPGLDNF
+292 SPDNGPEVDNF
-303 LDIRDCLGGRRHI
+303 LDLRDCIGGRRHI
-316 KMEDAELHAV
+316 KMEDAELHAI
-326 NSDQSRPRSATG
+326 NSDQSRPRSATS

-356 GQRQSMSAPIQGRKT
+356 GRQSMSAPSQGRKT
-371 ASLGRADGRTGT
+371 
-383 QWRNESKS
+383 
-391 TSGSLGQSESKS
+391 GSLGKADMK
-403 GSSSLGRSESKSHKG
+403 SSSLGRSESKSASGSLGRSESRSGTTSLARSESKTHKSD
-418 EEGQYQSKKSSSLP
+418 EGQYQSRKSNLP

-439 RKSVERERRKSGDRD
+439 RKSLERERRKSGDRE
-454 KKSSKESSR
+454 KKSSKDSSR
-463 CSSPNTEEPEEQ
+463 CSSPNTEEPEL
-475 QPTAPR
+475 PVGYR

-487 RTLTDEEILEGV
+487 RTLTDEEILETV

-512 SIAEDKIPK
+512 SIAEEKIPK

-527 LHIMKLTK
+527 LHIMKITN
-535 EMDGLQKP
+535 EMDGE
-543 RYGLYWIPR
+543 
-552 QGKDL
+552 GKDL
-557 HDEGAHGGEDSKS
+557 SEEGARGEEDSKS
-570 LEEETGVRKKGLK
+570 LAEETGVRKKGLK
-583 LKKFLEKKMK
+583 FKKFLEKKMK

-603 DQVIHGDETGVEEEV
+603 DQVIHGDETGIEEEV

-630 HKGTKEFNQ
+630 HKGTKEYNQ

-695 DVRVSPTPSH
+695 DVRVSPTHSH

-723 AQMTSD
+723 AQMMSD
-729 EDKDAPFMSRPLCVY
+729 EDKDGPFMSRPLCVF
-744 RGHISDV
+744 RGHASDV

-963 RRDRNDYWEAI
+963 RRDRNGYWEAI

-987 PNPSLFVRSKKQE
+987 PNPSLFIRSKKLE
-1000 PNPSKETEETPRQV
+1000 SDSSKETEETPRQV
-1014 IVAADFTGAIK
+1014 IVTADFTGAIK

>member
-13 AEDATPKPTLGKNIP
+13 AEDATPRPILKNIP
-28 HTSASQSRN
+28 PSKDTQLRN
-37 SLEEQERKLLEFKRK
+37 SLEEQERKLIEFKRK
-52 QEERRRQ
+52 QEEKRRR
-59 EDEEYRKLLLELE
+59 EDEEFQRQLLELE
-72 EKRRLEKEQE
+72 EKRLLEKRQE
-82 EEKKLQEAEKRRR
+82 EEKKLKEAEKRRR
-95 KLESMRQKIS
+95 KLENMRQKIS
-105 NENISTE
+105 DENLSTE
-112 VDSDLGED
+112 IESDLD
-120 ESDKSTR
+120 DNESDRSDR
-127 DYDSDSSNEAQ
+127 NYHSDSSNEAA
-138 DSTEDFVDSY
+138 DSAVDEPDSY
-148 NPSEVTKRLTFSEN
+148 HPSEVSKRLTFSEN
-162 MDSSHPTKGNVEK
+162 MDTSHPNKVKMEK
-175 EIPDL
+175 DIPAL

-186 SDSDDI
+186 SESDDF
-192 VDKLFQDNQV
+192 VDKLLQDNQV
-202 CSGSNEPDIVRSTR
+202 CSDSNEPDIVRSTR

-226 PSVMDQLASASQN
+226 PSVMEQLASTSQN

-248 GQSTEPRAPP
+248 AQASQPRAPP
-258 RRRRREQEHPPEEIS
+258 RRRRKETEQPFNELS
-273 SEASTPDWDN
+273 SAASTPEWDN
-283 RQSLPLPSQ
+283 RDSVPLPSPF
-292 SPDSGPGLDNF
+292 PDSGPEADRF
-303 LDIRDCLGGRRHI
+303 LDLRDCLGGRRHI
-316 KMEDAELHAV
+316 KMKDAELHAV
-326 NSDQSRPRSATG
+326 NSDHTRPRSATSG
-338 SRSSSLGRS
+338 RSSSLGRS
-347 ESRSKSGSG
+347 ESRSKPGAG
-356 GQRQSMSAPIQGRKT
+356 GRNSMSAPSQGRKT
-371 ASLGRADGRTGT
+371 ASLGRADGKPSYLAK
-383 QWRNESKS
+383 NESKS
-391 TSGSLGQSESKS
+391 ASGSLGQSESKT
-403 GSSSLGRSESKSHKG
+403 SSVGRSESKTHKND
-418 EEGQYQSKKSSSLP
+418 EGQYQSKKSSSLP

-439 RKSVERERRKSGDRD
+439 RKSVDRERRKSGDRD
-454 KKSSKESSR
+454 KKSSKDSSR
-463 CSSPNTEEPEEQ
+463 CSSPNTEDPEGEV
-475 QPTAPR
+475 PVASR

-487 RTLTDEEILEGV
+487 RTLTDEEILESV

-512 SIAEDKIPK
+512 NIAEDKIPK
-521 CINPLT
+521 GVNPLT
-527 LHIMKLTK
+527 LHIMKITQEMEGEGK
-535 EMDGLQKP
+535 ESLE
-543 RYGLYWIPR
+543 
-552 QGKDL
+552 
-557 HDEGAHGGEDSKS
+557 EGARGEEDSKS
-570 LEEETGVRKKGLK
+570 LSEETGVKRKGLK

-603 DQVIHGDETGVEEEV
+603 DQVIHGDETGIEEEV

-695 DVRVSPTPSH
+695 DVRVSPAPSL

-723 AQMTSD
+723 AQTMSD

-744 RGHISDV
+744 KGHASDV

-987 PNPSLFVRSKKQE
+987 PNPSLFIRSKRQE
-1000 PNPSKETEETPRQV
+1000 SDSSKEIEETPRQV
-1014 IVAADFTGAIK
+1014 MVTADFTGAIK

>member
-13 AEDATPKPTLGKNIP
+13 AEDATPRPILKNIP
-28 HTSASQSRN
+28 PSKDTQLRN
-37 SLEEQERKLLEFKRK
+37 SLEEQERKLIEFKRK
-52 QEERRRQ
+52 QEEKRRR
-59 EDEEYRKLLLELE
+59 EDEEFQRQLLELE
-72 EKRRLEKEQE
+72 EKRLLEKRQE
-82 EEKKLQEAEKRRR
+82 EEKKLKEAEKRRR
-95 KLESMRQKIS
+95 KLENMRQKIS
-105 NENISTE
+105 DENLSTE
-112 VDSDLGED
+112 IESDLD
-120 ESDKSTR
+120 DNESDRSDR
-127 DYDSDSSNEAQ
+127 NYHSDSSNEAA
-138 DSTEDFVDSY
+138 DSAVDEPDSY
-148 NPSEVTKRLTFSEN
+148 HPSEVSKRLTFSEN
-162 MDSSHPTKGNVEK
+162 MDTSHPNKVKMEK
-175 EIPDL
+175 DIPAL

-186 SDSDDI
+186 SESDDF
-192 VDKLFQDNQV
+192 VDKLLQDNQV
-202 CSGSNEPDIVRSTR
+202 CSDSNEPDIVRSTR

-226 PSVMDQLASASQN
+226 PSVMEQLASTSQN

-248 GQSTEPRAPP
+248 AQASQPRAPP
-258 RRRRREQEHPPEEIS
+258 RRRRKETEQPFSELS
-273 SEASTPDWDN
+273 SAASTPEWDN
-283 RQSLPLPSQ
+283 RDSVPLPSPF
-292 SPDSGPGLDNF
+292 SDSGPEADRF
-303 LDIRDCLGGRRHI
+303 LDLRDCLGGRRHI

-326 NSDQSRPRSATG
+326 NSDHTRPRSATSG
-338 SRSSSLGRS
+338 RSSSLGRS
-347 ESRSKSGSG
+347 ESRSKPGAG
-356 GQRQSMSAPIQGRKT
+356 GRNSMSAPSQGRKT
-371 ASLGRADGRTGT
+371 ASLGRADGKPSYLAK
-383 QWRNESKS
+383 NESKS
-391 TSGSLGQSESKS
+391 ASGSLGQSESKT
-403 GSSSLGRSESKSHKG
+403 SSVGRSESKTHKND
-418 EEGQYQSKKSSSLP
+418 EGQYQSKKSSSLP

-439 RKSVERERRKSGDRD
+439 RKSVDRERRKSGDRD
-454 KKSSKESSR
+454 KKSSKDSSR
-463 CSSPNTEEPEEQ
+463 CSSPNTEDPEGEV
-475 QPTAPR
+475 PVASR

-487 RTLTDEEILEGV
+487 RTLTDEEILESV

-512 SIAEDKIPK
+512 NIAEDKIPK
-521 CINPLT
+521 GVNPLT
-527 LHIMKLTK
+527 LHIMKITQEMEGEGK
-535 EMDGLQKP
+535 ESLE
-543 RYGLYWIPR
+543 
-552 QGKDL
+552 
-557 HDEGAHGGEDSKS
+557 EGARGEEDSKS
-570 LEEETGVRKKGLK
+570 LSEETGVKRKGLK

-603 DQVIHGDETGVEEEV
+603 DQVIHGDETGIEEEV

-695 DVRVSPTPSH
+695 DVRVSPAPSL

-723 AQMTSD
+723 AQTMSD

-744 RGHISDV
+744 KGHASDV

-987 PNPSLFVRSKKQE
+987 PNPSLFIRSKRQE
-1000 PNPSKETEETPRQV
+1000 SDSSKEIEETPRQV
-1014 IVAADFTGAIK
+1014 MVTADFTGAIK

>member
-1 MSSDSELDEFYD
+1 M
-13 AEDATPKPTLGKNIP
+13 
-28 HTSASQSRN
+28 
-37 SLEEQERKLLEFKRK
+37 
-52 QEERRRQ
+52 
-59 EDEEYRKLLLELE
+59 
-72 EKRRLEKEQE
+72 
-82 EEKKLQEAEKRRR
+82 
-95 KLESMRQKIS
+95 
-105 NENISTE
+105 
-112 VDSDLGED
+112 
-120 ESDKSTR
+120 
-127 DYDSDSSNEAQ
+127 
-138 DSTEDFVDSY
+138 
-148 NPSEVTKRLTFSEN
+148 
-162 MDSSHPTKGNVEK
+162 
-175 EIPDL
+175 
-180 DVDDIL
+180 
-186 SDSDDI
+186 
-192 VDKLFQDNQV
+192 
-202 CSGSNEPDIVRSTR
+202 
-216 TPPNT
+216 
-221 LTSLP
+221 
-226 PSVMDQLASASQN
+226 
-239 SHSLSLPPP
+239 
-248 GQSTEPRAPP
+248 
-258 RRRRREQEHPPEEIS
+258 
-273 SEASTPDWDN
+273 
-283 RQSLPLPSQ
+283 PLPSPF
-292 SPDSGPGLDNF
+292 PDSGPEADRF
-303 LDIRDCLGGRRHI
+303 LDLRDCLGGRRHI

-326 NSDQSRPRSATG
+326 NSDHTRPRSATSG
-338 SRSSSLGRS
+338 RSSSLGRS
-347 ESRSKSGSG
+347 ESRSKPGAG
-356 GQRQSMSAPIQGRKT
+356 GRNSMSAPSQGRKT
-371 ASLGRADGRTGT
+371 ASLGRADGKPSYLAK
-383 QWRNESKS
+383 NESKS
-391 TSGSLGQSESKS
+391 ASGSLGQSESKT
-403 GSSSLGRSESKSHKG
+403 SSVGRSESKTHKND
-418 EEGQYQSKKSSSLP
+418 EGQYQSKKSSSLP

-439 RKSVERERRKSGDRD
+439 RKSVDRERRKSGDRD
-454 KKSSKESSR
+454 KKSSKDSSR
-463 CSSPNTEEPEEQ
+463 CSSPNTEDPEGEV
-475 QPTAPR
+475 PVASR

-487 RTLTDEEILEGV
+487 RTLTDEEILESV

-512 SIAEDKIPK
+512 NIAEDKIPK
-521 CINPLT
+521 GVNPLT
-527 LHIMKLTK
+527 LHIMKITQEMEGEGK
-535 EMDGLQKP
+535 ESLE
-543 RYGLYWIPR
+543 
-552 QGKDL
+552 
-557 HDEGAHGGEDSKS
+557 EGARGEEDSKS
-570 LEEETGVRKKGLK
+570 LSEETGVKRKGLK

-603 DQVIHGDETGVEEEV
+603 DQVIHGDETGIEEEV

-695 DVRVSPTPSH
+695 DVRVSPAPSL

-723 AQMTSD
+723 AQTMSD

-744 RGHISDV
+744 KGHASDV

-899 NDSRIRLYDLR
+899 NDSRIRMYDLR

-987 PNPSLFVRSKKQE
+987 PNPSLFIRSKRQE
-1000 PNPSKETEETPRQV
+1000 SDSSKEIEETPRQV
-1014 IVAADFTGAIK
+1014 MVTADFTGAIK

>member
-13 AEDATPKPTLGKNIP
+13 AEDATPRPILKNIP
-28 HTSASQSRN
+28 PSKDTQLRN
-37 SLEEQERKLLEFKRK
+37 SLEEQERKLIEFKRK
-52 QEERRRQ
+52 QEEKRRR
-59 EDEEYRKLLLELE
+59 EDEEFQRQLLELE
-72 EKRRLEKEQE
+72 EKRLLEKRQE
-82 EEKKLQEAEKRRR
+82 EEKKLKEAEKRRR
-95 KLESMRQKIS
+95 KLENMRQKIS
-105 NENISTE
+105 DENLSTE
-112 VDSDLGED
+112 IESDLD
-120 ESDKSTR
+120 DNESDRSDR
-127 DYDSDSSNEAQ
+127 NYHSDSSNEAA
-138 DSTEDFVDSY
+138 DSAVDEPDSY
-148 NPSEVTKRLTFSEN
+148 HPSEVSKRLTFSEN
-162 MDSSHPTKGNVEK
+162 MDTSHPNKVKMEK
-175 EIPDL
+175 DIPAL

-186 SDSDDI
+186 SESDDF
-192 VDKLFQDNQV
+192 VDKLLQDNQV
-202 CSGSNEPDIVRSTR
+202 CSDSNEPDIVRSTR

-226 PSVMDQLASASQN
+226 PSVMEQLASTSQN

-248 GQSTEPRAPP
+248 AQASQPRAPP
-258 RRRRREQEHPPEEIS
+258 RRRKKETEQPFNELS
-273 SEASTPDWDN
+273 SAASTPEWDN
-283 RQSLPLPSQ
+283 RDSVPLPSPF
-292 SPDSGPGLDNF
+292 PDSGPEADRF
-303 LDIRDCLGGRRHI
+303 LDLRDCLGGRRHI
-316 KMEDAELHAV
+316 KMEDAELNAV
-326 NSDQSRPRSATG
+326 NSDHTRPRSATSG
-338 SRSSSLGRS
+338 RSSSLGRS
-347 ESRSKSGSG
+347 ESRSKPGAG
-356 GQRQSMSAPIQGRKT
+356 GRNSMSAPSQGRKT
-371 ASLGRADGRTGT
+371 ASLGRADGKPSYLAK
-383 QWRNESKS
+383 NESKS
-391 TSGSLGQSESKS
+391 ASGSLGQSESKT
-403 GSSSLGRSESKSHKG
+403 SSVGRSESKTHKND
-418 EEGQYQSKKSSSLP
+418 EGQYQSKKSSSLP

-439 RKSVERERRKSGDRD
+439 RKSVDRERRKSGDRD
-454 KKSSKESSR
+454 KKSSKDSSR
-463 CSSPNTEEPEEQ
+463 CSSPNTEDPEGEV
-475 QPTAPR
+475 PVASR

-487 RTLTDEEILEGV
+487 RTLTDEEILESV

-512 SIAEDKIPK
+512 NIAEDKIPK
-521 CINPLT
+521 GVNPLT
-527 LHIMKLTK
+527 LHIMKITQEMEGEGK
-535 EMDGLQKP
+535 ESLE
-543 RYGLYWIPR
+543 
-552 QGKDL
+552 
-557 HDEGAHGGEDSKS
+557 EGARGEEDSKS
-570 LEEETGVRKKGLK
+570 LSEETGVKRKGLK

-603 DQVIHGDETGVEEEV
+603 DQVIHGDETGIEEEV

-695 DVRVSPTPSH
+695 DVRVSPAPSL

-723 AQMTSD
+723 AQTMSD

-744 RGHISDV
+744 KGHASDV

-987 PNPSLFVRSKKQE
+987 PNPSLFIRSKRQE
-1000 PNPSKETEETPRQV
+1000 SDSSKEIEETPRQV
-1014 IVAADFTGAIK
+1014 MVTADFTGAIK

>member
-13 AEDATPKPTLGKNIP
+13 AEDATPRPILKNIP
-28 HTSASQSRN
+28 PSKDTQLRN
-37 SLEEQERKLLEFKRK
+37 SLEEQERKLIEFKRK
-52 QEERRRQ
+52 QEEKRRR
-59 EDEEYRKLLLELE
+59 EDEEFQRQLLELE
-72 EKRRLEKEQE
+72 EKRLLEKRQE
-82 EEKKLQEAEKRRR
+82 EEKKLKEAEKRRR
-95 KLESMRQKIS
+95 KLENMRQKIS
-105 NENISTE
+105 DENLSTE
-112 VDSDLGED
+112 IESDLD
-120 ESDKSTR
+120 DNESDRSDR
-127 DYDSDSSNEAQ
+127 NCHSDSSNEAA
-138 DSTEDFVDSY
+138 DSAVDEPDSY
-148 NPSEVTKRLTFSEN
+148 HPSEVSKRLTFSEN
-162 MDSSHPTKGNVEK
+162 MDTSHPNKVKMEK
-175 EIPDL
+175 DIPAL

-186 SDSDDI
+186 SESDDF
-192 VDKLFQDNQV
+192 VDKLLQDNQV
-202 CSGSNEPDIVRSTR
+202 CSDSNEPDIVRSTR

-226 PSVMDQLASASQN
+226 PSVMEQLASTSQN

-248 GQSTEPRAPP
+248 AQASQPRAPP
-258 RRRRREQEHPPEEIS
+258 RRRRKETEQPFNELS
-273 SEASTPDWDN
+273 SAASTPEWDN
-283 RQSLPLPSQ
+283 RDSGPLPSPF
-292 SPDSGPGLDNF
+292 PDSGPEADRF
-303 LDIRDCLGGRRHI
+303 LDLRDCLGGRRHI

-326 NSDQSRPRSATG
+326 NSDHTRPRSATG
-338 SRSSSLGRS
+338 GRSSSLGRS
-347 ESRSKSGSG
+347 ESRSKPGAG
-356 GQRQSMSAPIQGRKT
+356 GRNSMSAPSQGRKT
-371 ASLGRADGRTGT
+371 ASLGRADGKPSYLAK
-383 QWRNESKS
+383 NESKS
-391 TSGSLGQSESKS
+391 ASGSLGQSESKT
-403 GSSSLGRSESKSHKG
+403 SSVGRSESKTHKND
-418 EEGQYQSKKSSSLP
+418 EGQYQCKKSSSLP

-439 RKSVERERRKSGDRD
+439 RKSVDRERRKSGDRD
-454 KKSSKESSR
+454 KKSSKDSSR
-463 CSSPNTEEPEEQ
+463 CSSPNTEDPEGEV
-475 QPTAPR
+475 PVASR

-487 RTLTDEEILEGV
+487 RTLTDEEILESV

-512 SIAEDKIPK
+512 NIAEDKIPK
-521 CINPLT
+521 GVNPLT
-527 LHIMKLTK
+527 LHIMKITQ
-535 EMDGLQKP
+535 EMEGLHKSG
-543 RYGLYWIPR
+543 YGLFWIPR
-552 QGKDL
+552 EGKESL
-557 HDEGAHGGEDSKS
+557 EEGARGEEDSKS
-570 LEEETGVRKKGLK
+570 LSEETGVKRKGLK

-603 DQVIHGDETGVEEEV
+603 DQVIHGDETGIEEEV

-695 DVRVSPTPSH
+695 DVRVSPAPSL

-723 AQMTSD
+723 AQTMSD

-744 RGHISDV
+744 KGHASDV

-987 PNPSLFVRSKKQE
+987 PNPSLFIRSKRQE
-1000 PNPSKETEETPRQV
+1000 SDSSKEIEETPRQV
-1014 IVAADFTGAIK
+1014 MVTADFTGAIK

>member
-13 AEDATPKPTLGKNIP
+13 AEDATPRPILKNIP
-28 HTSASQSRN
+28 PSKDTQLRN
-37 SLEEQERKLLEFKRK
+37 SLEEQERKLIEFKRK
-52 QEERRRQ
+52 QEEKRRR
-59 EDEEYRKLLLELE
+59 EDEEFQRQLLELE
-72 EKRRLEKEQE
+72 EKRLLEKRQE
-82 EEKKLQEAEKRRR
+82 EEKKLKEAEKRRR
-95 KLESMRQKIS
+95 KLENMRQKIS
-105 NENISTE
+105 DENLSTE
-112 VDSDLGED
+112 IESDLD
-120 ESDKSTR
+120 DNESDRSDR
-127 DYDSDSSNEAQ
+127 NYHSDSSNEAA
-138 DSTEDFVDSY
+138 DCAVDEPDSY
-148 NPSEVTKRLTFSEN
+148 HPSEVSKRLTFSEN
-162 MDSSHPTKGNVEK
+162 MDTSHPNKVKMEK
-175 EIPDL
+175 DIPAL

-186 SDSDDI
+186 SESDDF
-192 VDKLFQDNQV
+192 VDKLLQDNQV
-202 CSGSNEPDIVRSTR
+202 CSDSNEPDIVRSTR

-226 PSVMDQLASASQN
+226 PSVMEQLASTSQN

-248 GQSTEPRAPP
+248 AQASQPRAPP
-258 RRRRREQEHPPEEIS
+258 RRRRKETEQPFNELS
-273 SEASTPDWDN
+273 SAASTPEWDN
-283 RQSLPLPSQ
+283 RDSVPLPSPF
-292 SPDSGPGLDNF
+292 PDSGPEADRF
-303 LDIRDCLGGRRHI
+303 LDLRDCLGGRRHI

-326 NSDQSRPRSATG
+326 NSDHTRPRSATSG
-338 SRSSSLGRS
+338 RSSSLGRS
-347 ESRSKSGSG
+347 ESRSKSGAG
-356 GQRQSMSAPIQGRKT
+356 GRNSMSAPSQGRKT
-371 ASLGRADGRTGT
+371 ASLGRADGKPSYLAK
-383 QWRNESKS
+383 NESKS
-391 TSGSLGQSESKS
+391 ASGSLGQSESKT
-403 GSSSLGRSESKSHKG
+403 SSVGRSESKTHKND
-418 EEGQYQSKKSSSLP
+418 EGQYQSKKSSSLP

-439 RKSVERERRKSGDRD
+439 RKSVDRERRKSGDRD
-454 KKSSKESSR
+454 KKSSKDSSR
-463 CSSPNTEEPEEQ
+463 CSSPNTEDPEGEV
-475 QPTAPR
+475 PVASR

-487 RTLTDEEILEGV
+487 RTLTDEEILESV

-512 SIAEDKIPK
+512 NIAEDKIPK
-521 CINPLT
+521 GVNPLT
-527 LHIMKLTK
+527 LHIMKITQEMEGEGK
-535 EMDGLQKP
+535 ESLE
-543 RYGLYWIPR
+543 
-552 QGKDL
+552 
-557 HDEGAHGGEDSKS
+557 EGARGEEDSKS
-570 LEEETGVRKKGLK
+570 LSEETGVKRKGLK

-603 DQVIHGDETGVEEEV
+603 DQVIHGDETGIEEEV

-695 DVRVSPTPSH
+695 DVRVSPAPSL

-723 AQMTSD
+723 AQTMSD

-744 RGHISDV
+744 KGHASDV

-987 PNPSLFVRSKKQE
+987 PNPSLFIRSKRQE
-1000 PNPSKETEETPRQV
+1000 SDSSKEIEETPRQV
-1014 IVAADFTGAIK
+1014 MVTADFTGAIK

>member
-13 AEDATPKPTLGKNIP
+13 AEDATPRPILKNIP
-28 HTSASQSRN
+28 PSKDTQLRN
-37 SLEEQERKLLEFKRK
+37 SLEEQERKLIEFKRK
-52 QEERRRQ
+52 QEEKRRR
-59 EDEEYRKLLLELE
+59 EDEEFQRQLLELE
-72 EKRRLEKEQE
+72 EKRLLEKRQE
-82 EEKKLQEAEKRRR
+82 EEKKLKEAEKRRR
-95 KLESMRQKIS
+95 KLENMRQKIS
-105 NENISTE
+105 DENLSTE
-112 VDSDLGED
+112 IESDLD
-120 ESDKSTR
+120 DNESDRSDR
-127 DYDSDSSNEAQ
+127 NYHSDSSNEAA
-138 DSTEDFVDSY
+138 DSAVDEPDSY
-148 NPSEVTKRLTFSEN
+148 HSSEVSKRLTFSEN
-162 MDSSHPTKGNVEK
+162 MDTSHPNKVKMEK
-175 EIPDL
+175 DIPAL

-186 SDSDDI
+186 SESDDF
-192 VDKLFQDNQV
+192 VDKLLQDNQV
-202 CSGSNEPDIVRSTR
+202 CSDSNEPDIVRSTR

-226 PSVMDQLASASQN
+226 PSVMEQLASTSQN

-248 GQSTEPRAPP
+248 AQASQPRAPP
-258 RRRRREQEHPPEEIS
+258 RRRRKETEQQFNELS
-273 SEASTPDWDN
+273 SAASTPEWDN
-283 RQSLPLPSQ
+283 RDSVPLPSPF
-292 SPDSGPGLDNF
+292 PDSGPEADRF
-303 LDIRDCLGGRRHI
+303 LDLRDCLGGRRHI

-326 NSDQSRPRSATG
+326 NSDHTRPRSATG
-338 SRSSSLGRS
+338 GRSSSLGRS
-347 ESRSKSGSG
+347 ESRSKPGAG
-356 GQRQSMSAPIQGRKT
+356 GRNSMSAPSQGRKT
-371 ASLGRADGRTGT
+371 ASLGRADGKPSYLAK
-383 QWRNESKS
+383 NESKS
-391 TSGSLGQSESKS
+391 ASGSLGQSESKT
-403 GSSSLGRSESKSHKG
+403 SSVGRSESKTHKND
-418 EEGQYQSKKSSSLP
+418 EGQYQCKKSSSLP

-439 RKSVERERRKSGDRD
+439 RKSVDRERRKSGDRD
-454 KKSSKESSR
+454 KKSSKDSSR
-463 CSSPNTEEPEEQ
+463 CSSPNTEDPEGEV
-475 QPTAPR
+475 PVASR

-487 RTLTDEEILEGV
+487 RTLTDEEILESV

-512 SIAEDKIPK
+512 NIAEDKIPK
-521 CINPLT
+521 GVNPLT
-527 LHIMKLTK
+527 LHIMKITQEMEGEGK
-535 EMDGLQKP
+535 ESLE
-543 RYGLYWIPR
+543 
-552 QGKDL
+552 
-557 HDEGAHGGEDSKS
+557 EGARGEEDSKS
-570 LEEETGVRKKGLK
+570 LSEETGVKRKGLK

-603 DQVIHGDETGVEEEV
+603 DQVIHGDETGIEEEV

-695 DVRVSPTPSH
+695 DVRVSPAPSL

-723 AQMTSD
+723 AQTMSD

-744 RGHISDV
+744 KGHASDV

-987 PNPSLFVRSKKQE
+987 PNPSLFIRSKRQE
-1000 PNPSKETEETPRQV
+1000 SDSSKEIEETPRQV
-1014 IVAADFTGAIK
+1014 MVTADFTGAIK

>member
-13 AEDATPKPTLGKNIP
+13 AEDATPRPILKNIP
-28 HTSASQSRN
+28 PSKDTQLRN
-37 SLEEQERKLLEFKRK
+37 SLEEQERKLIEFKRK
-52 QEERRRQ
+52 QEEKRRR
-59 EDEEYRKLLLELE
+59 EDEEFQRQLLELE
-72 EKRRLEKEQE
+72 EKRLLEKRQE
-82 EEKKLQEAEKRRR
+82 EEKKLKEAEKRRR
-95 KLESMRQKIS
+95 KLENMRQKIS
-105 NENISTE
+105 DENLSTE
-112 VDSDLGED
+112 IESDLD
-120 ESDKSTR
+120 DNESDRSDR
-127 DYDSDSSNEAQ
+127 NYHSDSSNEAA
-138 DSTEDFVDSY
+138 DSAVDEPDSY
-148 NPSEVTKRLTFSEN
+148 HPSEVSKRLTFSEN
-162 MDSSHPTKGNVEK
+162 MDTSHPNKVKMEK
-175 EIPDL
+175 DIPAL

-186 SDSDDI
+186 SESDDF
-192 VDKLFQDNQV
+192 VDKLLQDNQV
-202 CSGSNEPDIVRSTR
+202 CSDSNEPDIVRSTR

-226 PSVMDQLASASQN
+226 PSVMEQLASTSQN

-248 GQSTEPRAPP
+248 AQASQPRAPP
-258 RRRRREQEHPPEEIS
+258 RRRKKETEQPFNELS
-273 SEASTPDWDN
+273 SAASTPEWDN
-283 RQSLPLPSQ
+283 RDSVPLPSPF
-292 SPDSGPGLDNF
+292 PDSGPEADRF
-303 LDIRDCLGGRRHI
+303 LDLRDCLGGRRHI

-326 NSDQSRPRSATG
+326 NSDHTRPRSATG
-338 SRSSSLGRS
+338 GRSSSLGRS
-347 ESRSKSGSG
+347 ESRSKPGAG
-356 GQRQSMSAPIQGRKT
+356 GRNSMSAPSQGRKT
-371 ASLGRADGRTGT
+371 ASLGRADGKPSYLAK
-383 QWRNESKS
+383 NESKS
-391 TSGSLGQSESKS
+391 ASGSLGQSESKT
-403 GSSSLGRSESKSHKG
+403 SSVGRSESKTHKND
-418 EEGQYQSKKSSSLP
+418 EGQYQSKKSSSLP

-439 RKSVERERRKSGDRD
+439 RKSVDRERRKSGDRD
-454 KKSSKESSR
+454 KKSSKDSSR
-463 CSSPNTEEPEEQ
+463 CSSPNTEDPEGEV
-475 QPTAPR
+475 PVASR

-487 RTLTDEEILEGV
+487 RTLTDEEILESV

-512 SIAEDKIPK
+512 NIAEDKIPK
-521 CINPLT
+521 GVNPLT
-527 LHIMKLTK
+527 LHIMKITQEMEGEGK
-535 EMDGLQKP
+535 ESLE
-543 RYGLYWIPR
+543 
-552 QGKDL
+552 
-557 HDEGAHGGEDSKS
+557 EGARGEEDSKS
-570 LEEETGVRKKGLK
+570 LSEETGVKRKGLK

-603 DQVIHGDETGVEEEV
+603 DQVIHGDETGIEEEV

-695 DVRVSPTPSH
+695 DVRVSPAPSL

-723 AQMTSD
+723 AQTMSD

-744 RGHISDV
+744 KGHASDV

-987 PNPSLFVRSKKQE
+987 PNPSLFIRSKRQE
-1000 PNPSKETEETPRQV
+1000 SDSSKEIEETPRQV
-1014 IVAADFTGAIK
+1014 MVTADFTGAIK

>member
-13 AEDATPKPTLGKNIP
+13 AEDATPRPILKNIP
-28 HTSASQSRN
+28 PSKDTQLRN
-37 SLEEQERKLLEFKRK
+37 SLEEQERKLIEFKRK
-52 QEERRRQ
+52 QEEKRRR
-59 EDEEYRKLLLELE
+59 EDEEFQRQLLELE
-72 EKRRLEKEQE
+72 EKRLLEKRQE
-82 EEKKLQEAEKRRR
+82 EEKKLKEAEKRRR
-95 KLESMRQKIS
+95 KLENMRQKIS
-105 NENISTE
+105 DENLSTE
-112 VDSDLGED
+112 IESDLD
-120 ESDKSTR
+120 DNESDRSDR
-127 DYDSDSSNEAQ
+127 NYHSDSSNEAA
-138 DSTEDFVDSY
+138 DSAVDEPDSY
-148 NPSEVTKRLTFSEN
+148 HPSEVSKRLTFSEN
-162 MDSSHPTKGNVEK
+162 MDTSHPNKVKMEK
-175 EIPDL
+175 DIPAL

-186 SDSDDI
+186 SESDDF
-192 VDKLFQDNQV
+192 VDKLLQDNQV
-202 CSGSNEPDIVRSTR
+202 CSDSNEPDIVRSTR

-226 PSVMDQLASASQN
+226 PSVMEQLASTSQN

-248 GQSTEPRAPP
+248 AQASQPRAPP
-258 RRRRREQEHPPEEIS
+258 RRRRKETEQPFNELS
-273 SEASTPDWDN
+273 SAASTPEWDN
-283 RQSLPLPSQ
+283 RDSVPLPSPF
-292 SPDSGPGLDNF
+292 PDSGPEADRF
-303 LDIRDCLGGRRHI
+303 LDLRDCLGGRRHI

-326 NSDQSRPRSATG
+326 NSDHTRPRSATG
-338 SRSSSLGRS
+338 GRSSSLGRS
-347 ESRSKSGSG
+347 ESRSKPGAG
-356 GQRQSMSAPIQGRKT
+356 GRNSMSAPSQGRKT
-371 ASLGRADGRTGT
+371 ASLGRADGKPSYLAK
-383 QWRNESKS
+383 NESKS
-391 TSGSLGQSESKS
+391 ASGSLGQSESKT
-403 GSSSLGRSESKSHKG
+403 SSVGKSESKTHKND
-418 EEGQYQSKKSSSLP
+418 EGQYQSKKSSSLP

-439 RKSVERERRKSGDRD
+439 RKSVDRERRKSGDRD
-454 KKSSKESSR
+454 KKSSKDSSR
-463 CSSPNTEEPEEQ
+463 CSSPNTEDPEGEV
-475 QPTAPR
+475 PVASR

-487 RTLTDEEILEGV
+487 RTLTDEEILESV

-512 SIAEDKIPK
+512 NIAEDKIPK
-521 CINPLT
+521 GVNPLT
-527 LHIMKLTK
+527 LHIMKITQEMEGEGK
-535 EMDGLQKP
+535 ESLE
-543 RYGLYWIPR
+543 
-552 QGKDL
+552 
-557 HDEGAHGGEDSKS
+557 EGARGEEDSKS
-570 LEEETGVRKKGLK
+570 LSEETGVKRKGLK

-603 DQVIHGDETGVEEEV
+603 DQVIHGDETGIEEEV

-695 DVRVSPTPSH
+695 DVRVSPAPSL

-723 AQMTSD
+723 AQTMSD

-744 RGHISDV
+744 KGHASDV

-987 PNPSLFVRSKKQE
+987 PNPSLFIRSKRQE
-1000 PNPSKETEETPRQV
+1000 SDSSKEIEETPRQV
-1014 IVAADFTGAIK
+1014 MVTADFTGAIK

>member
-13 AEDATPKPTLGKNIP
+13 AEDATPRPILKNIP
-28 HTSASQSRN
+28 PSKDTQLRN
-37 SLEEQERKLLEFKRK
+37 SLEEQERKLIEFKRK
-52 QEERRRQ
+52 QEEKRRR
-59 EDEEYRKLLLELE
+59 EDEEFQRQLLELE
-72 EKRRLEKEQE
+72 EKRLLEKRQE
-82 EEKKLQEAEKRRR
+82 EEKKLKEAEKRRR
-95 KLESMRQKIS
+95 KLENMRQKIS
-105 NENISTE
+105 DENLSTE
-112 VDSDLGED
+112 IESDLD
-120 ESDKSTR
+120 DNESDRSDR
-127 DYDSDSSNEAQ
+127 NYHSDSSNEAA
-138 DSTEDFVDSY
+138 DSAVDEPDSY
-148 NPSEVTKRLTFSEN
+148 HPSEVSKRLTFSEN
-162 MDSSHPTKGNVEK
+162 MDTSHPNKVKMEK
-175 EIPDL
+175 DIPAL

-186 SDSDDI
+186 SESDDF
-192 VDKLFQDNQV
+192 VDKLLQDNQV
-202 CSGSNEPDIVRSTR
+202 CSDSNEPDIVRSTR

-226 PSVMDQLASASQN
+226 PSVMEQLASTSQN

-248 GQSTEPRAPP
+248 AQASQPRAPP
-258 RRRRREQEHPPEEIS
+258 RRRRKETEQPFSELS
-273 SEASTPDWDN
+273 SAASTPEWDN
-283 RQSLPLPSQ
+283 RDSVPLPSPF
-292 SPDSGPGLDNF
+292 PDSGPEADRF
-303 LDIRDCLGGRRHI
+303 LDLRDCLGGRRHI

-326 NSDQSRPRSATG
+326 NSDHTRPRSATSG
-338 SRSSSLGRS
+338 RSSSLGRS
-347 ESRSKSGSG
+347 ESRSKPGAG
-356 GQRQSMSAPIQGRKT
+356 GRNSMSAPSQGRKT
-371 ASLGRADGRTGT
+371 ASLGRADGKPSYLAK
-383 QWRNESKS
+383 NESKS
-391 TSGSLGQSESKS
+391 ASGSLGQSESKT
-403 GSSSLGRSESKSHKG
+403 SSVGRNESKTHKND
-418 EEGQYQSKKSSSLP
+418 EGQYQSKKSSSLP

-439 RKSVERERRKSGDRD
+439 RKSVDRERRKSGDRD
-454 KKSSKESSR
+454 KKSSKDSSR
-463 CSSPNTEEPEEQ
+463 CSSPNTEDPEGEV
-475 QPTAPR
+475 PVASR

-487 RTLTDEEILEGV
+487 RTLTDEEILESV

-512 SIAEDKIPK
+512 NIAEDKIPK
-521 CINPLT
+521 GVNPLT
-527 LHIMKLTK
+527 LHIMKITQEMEGEGK
-535 EMDGLQKP
+535 ESLE
-543 RYGLYWIPR
+543 
-552 QGKDL
+552 
-557 HDEGAHGGEDSKS
+557 EGARGEEDSKS
-570 LEEETGVRKKGLK
+570 LSEETGVKRKGLK

-603 DQVIHGDETGVEEEV
+603 DQVIHGDETGIEEEV

-695 DVRVSPTPSH
+695 DVRVSPAPSL

-723 AQMTSD
+723 AQTMSD

-744 RGHISDV
+744 KGHASDV

-987 PNPSLFVRSKKQE
+987 PNPSLFIRSKRQE
-1000 PNPSKETEETPRQV
+1000 SDSSKEIEETPRQV
-1014 IVAADFTGAIK
+1014 MVTADFTGAIK

>member
-13 AEDATPKPTLGKNIP
+13 AEDATPRPILKNIP
-28 HTSASQSRN
+28 PSKDTQLRN
-37 SLEEQERKLLEFKRK
+37 SLEEQERKLIEFKRK
-52 QEERRRQ
+52 QEEKRRQ
-59 EDEEYRKLLLELE
+59 EDEEFQRQLLELE
-72 EKRRLEKEQE
+72 EKRLLEKRQE
-82 EEKKLQEAEKRRR
+82 EEKKLKEAEKRRR
-95 KLESMRQKIS
+95 KLENMRQKIS
-105 NENISTE
+105 DENLSTE
-112 VDSDLGED
+112 IESDLD
-120 ESDKSTR
+120 DNESDRSDR
-127 DYDSDSSNEAQ
+127 NYHSDSSNEAA
-138 DSTEDFVDSY
+138 DSAVDEPDSY
-148 NPSEVTKRLTFSEN
+148 HPSEVSKRLTFSEN
-162 MDSSHPTKGNVEK
+162 MDTSHPNKVKMEK
-175 EIPDL
+175 DIPAL

-186 SDSDDI
+186 SESDDF
-192 VDKLFQDNQV
+192 VDKLLQDNQV
-202 CSGSNEPDIVRSTR
+202 CSDSNEPDIVRSTR

-226 PSVMDQLASASQN
+226 PSVMEQLASTSQN

-248 GQSTEPRAPP
+248 AQASQPRAPP
-258 RRRRREQEHPPEEIS
+258 RRRRKESEQPFNELS
-273 SEASTPDWDN
+273 SAASTPEWDN
-283 RQSLPLPSQ
+283 RDSVPLPSPF
-292 SPDSGPGLDNF
+292 PDSGPEADRF
-303 LDIRDCLGGRRHI
+303 LDLRDCLGGRRHI

-326 NSDQSRPRSATG
+326 NSDHTRPRSATSG
-338 SRSSSLGRS
+338 RSSSLGRS
-347 ESRSKSGSG
+347 ESRSKPGAG
-356 GQRQSMSAPIQGRKT
+356 GRNSMSAPSQGRKT
-371 ASLGRADGRTGT
+371 ASLGRADGKPSYLAK
-383 QWRNESKS
+383 NESKS
-391 TSGSLGQSESKS
+391 ASGSLGQSESKT
-403 GSSSLGRSESKSHKG
+403 SSVGRSESKTHKND
-418 EEGQYQSKKSSSLP
+418 EGQYQSKKSSSLP

-439 RKSVERERRKSGDRD
+439 RKSVDRERRKSGDRD
-454 KKSSKESSR
+454 KKSSKDSSR
-463 CSSPNTEEPEEQ
+463 CSSPNTEDPEGEV
-475 QPTAPR
+475 PVASR

-487 RTLTDEEILEGV
+487 RTLTDEEILESV

-512 SIAEDKIPK
+512 NIAEDKIPK
-521 CINPLT
+521 GVNPLT
-527 LHIMKLTK
+527 LHIMKITQEMEGEGK
-535 EMDGLQKP
+535 ESLE
-543 RYGLYWIPR
+543 
-552 QGKDL
+552 
-557 HDEGAHGGEDSKS
+557 EGARGEEDSKS
-570 LEEETGVRKKGLK
+570 LSEETGVKRKGLK

-603 DQVIHGDETGVEEEV
+603 DQVIHGDETGIEEEV

-695 DVRVSPTPSH
+695 DVRVSPAPSL

-723 AQMTSD
+723 AQTMSD

-744 RGHISDV
+744 KGHASDV

-987 PNPSLFVRSKKQE
+987 PNPSLFIRSKRQE
-1000 PNPSKETEETPRQV
+1000 SDSSKEIEETPRQV
-1014 IVAADFTGAIK
+1014 MVTADFTGAIK

>member
-13 AEDATPKPTLGKNIP
+13 AEDATPRPILKNIP
-28 HTSASQSRN
+28 PSKDTQLRN
-37 SLEEQERKLLEFKRK
+37 SLEEQERKLIEFKRK
-52 QEERRRQ
+52 QEEKRRR
-59 EDEEYRKLLLELE
+59 EDEEFQRQLLELE
-72 EKRRLEKEQE
+72 EKRLLEKRQE
-82 EEKKLQEAEKRRR
+82 EEKKLKEAEKRRR
-95 KLESMRQKIS
+95 KLENMRQKIS
-105 NENISTE
+105 DENLSTE
-112 VDSDLGED
+112 IESDLD
-120 ESDKSTR
+120 DNESDRSDR
-127 DYDSDSSNEAQ
+127 NYHSDSSNEAA
-138 DSTEDFVDSY
+138 DSAVDEPDSY
-148 NPSEVTKRLTFSEN
+148 HPSEVSKRLTFSEN
-162 MDSSHPTKGNVEK
+162 MDTSHPNKVKMEK
-175 EIPDL
+175 DIPAL

-186 SDSDDI
+186 SESDDF
-192 VDKLFQDNQV
+192 VDKLLQDNQV
-202 CSGSNEPDIVRSTR
+202 CSDSNEPDIVRSTR

-226 PSVMDQLASASQN
+226 PSVMEQLASTSQN

-248 GQSTEPRAPP
+248 AQASQPRAPP
-258 RRRRREQEHPPEEIS
+258 RRRKKETEQPFNELS
-273 SEASTPDWDN
+273 SAASTPEWDN
-283 RQSLPLPSQ
+283 RDSVPLPSPF
-292 SPDSGPGLDNF
+292 PDSGPEADRF
-303 LDIRDCLGGRRHI
+303 LDLRDCLGGRRHI

-326 NSDQSRPRSATG
+326 NSDHTRPRSATSG
-338 SRSSSLGRS
+338 RSSSLGRS
-347 ESRSKSGSG
+347 ESRSKPGAG
-356 GQRQSMSAPIQGRKT
+356 GRNSMSAPSQGRKT
-371 ASLGRADGRTGT
+371 ASLGRADGKPSYLAK
-383 QWRNESKS
+383 NESKS
-391 TSGSLGQSESKS
+391 ASGSLGQSESKT
-403 GSSSLGRSESKSHKG
+403 SSVGRSESKTHKND
-418 EEGQYQSKKSSSLP
+418 EGQYQSKKSCSLP

-439 RKSVERERRKSGDRD
+439 RKSVDRERRKSGDRD
-454 KKSSKESSR
+454 KKSSKDSSR
-463 CSSPNTEEPEEQ
+463 CSSPNTEDPEGEV
-475 QPTAPR
+475 PVASR

-487 RTLTDEEILEGV
+487 RTLTDEEILESV

-512 SIAEDKIPK
+512 NIAEDKIPK
-521 CINPLT
+521 GVNPLT
-527 LHIMKLTK
+527 LHIMKITQ
-535 EMDGLQKP
+535 EMEGLHKSG
-543 RYGLYWIPR
+543 YGLFWIPR
-552 QGKDL
+552 EGKESL
-557 HDEGAHGGEDSKS
+557 EEGARGEEDSKS
-570 LEEETGVRKKGLK
+570 LSEETGVKRKGLK

-603 DQVIHGDETGVEEEV
+603 DQVIHGDETGIEEEV

-695 DVRVSPTPSH
+695 DVRVSPAPSL

-723 AQMTSD
+723 AQTMSD

-744 RGHISDV
+744 KGHASDV

-987 PNPSLFVRSKKQE
+987 PNPSLFIRSKRQE
-1000 PNPSKETEETPRQV
+1000 SDSSKEIEETPRQV
-1014 IVAADFTGAIK
+1014 MVTADFTGAIK

>member
-13 AEDATPKPTLGKNIP
+13 AEDATPRPILKNIP
-28 HTSASQSRN
+28 PSKDTQLRN
-37 SLEEQERKLLEFKRK
+37 SLEEQERKLIEFKRK
-52 QEERRRQ
+52 QEEKRRR
-59 EDEEYRKLLLELE
+59 EDEEFQRQLLELE
-72 EKRRLEKEQE
+72 EKRLLEKRQE
-82 EEKKLQEAEKRRR
+82 EEKKLKEAEKRRR
-95 KLESMRQKIS
+95 KLENMRQKIS
-105 NENISTE
+105 DENLSTE
-112 VDSDLGED
+112 IESDLD
-120 ESDKSTR
+120 DNESDRSDR
-127 DYDSDSSNEAQ
+127 NYHSDSSNEAA
-138 DSTEDFVDSY
+138 DSAVDEPDSY
-148 NPSEVTKRLTFSEN
+148 HPSEVSKRLTFSEN
-162 MDSSHPTKGNVEK
+162 MDTSHPNKVKMEK
-175 EIPDL
+175 DIPAL

-186 SDSDDI
+186 SESDDF
-192 VDKLFQDNQV
+192 VDKLLQDNQV
-202 CSGSNEPDIVRSTR
+202 CSDSNEPDIVRSTR

-226 PSVMDQLASASQN
+226 PSVMEQLASTSQN
-239 SHSLSLPPP
+239 PHSLSLPPP
-248 GQSTEPRAPP
+248 AQASQPRAPP
-258 RRRRREQEHPPEEIS
+258 RRRRKETEQPFNELS
-273 SEASTPDWDN
+273 SAASTPEWDN
-283 RQSLPLPSQ
+283 RDSVPLPSPF
-292 SPDSGPGLDNF
+292 PDSGPEADRF
-303 LDIRDCLGGRRHI
+303 LDLRDCLGGRRHI

-326 NSDQSRPRSATG
+326 NSDHTRPRSATSG
-338 SRSSSLGRS
+338 RSSSLGRS
-347 ESRSKSGSG
+347 ESRSKPGAG
-356 GQRQSMSAPIQGRKT
+356 GRNSMSAPSQGRKT
-371 ASLGRADGRTGT
+371 ASLGRADGKPSYLAK
-383 QWRNESKS
+383 NESKS
-391 TSGSLGQSESKS
+391 ASGSLGQSESKT
-403 GSSSLGRSESKSHKG
+403 SSVGRSESKTHKND
-418 EEGQYQSKKSSSLP
+418 EGQYQSKKSSSLP

-439 RKSVERERRKSGDRD
+439 RKSVDRERRKSGDRD
-454 KKSSKESSR
+454 KKSSKDSSR
-463 CSSPNTEEPEEQ
+463 CSSPNTEDPEGEV
-475 QPTAPR
+475 PVASR

-487 RTLTDEEILEGV
+487 RTLTDEEILESV

-512 SIAEDKIPK
+512 NIAEDKIPK
-521 CINPLT
+521 GVNPLT
-527 LHIMKLTK
+527 LHIMKITQEMEGEGK
-535 EMDGLQKP
+535 ESLE
-543 RYGLYWIPR
+543 
-552 QGKDL
+552 
-557 HDEGAHGGEDSKS
+557 EGARGEEDSKS
-570 LEEETGVRKKGLK
+570 LSEETGVKRKGLK

-603 DQVIHGDETGVEEEV
+603 DQVIHGDETGIEEEV

-695 DVRVSPTPSH
+695 DVRVSPAPSL

-723 AQMTSD
+723 AQTMSD

-744 RGHISDV
+744 KGHASDV

-987 PNPSLFVRSKKQE
+987 PNPSLFIRSKRQE
-1000 PNPSKETEETPRQV
+1000 SDSSKEIEETPRQV
-1014 IVAADFTGAIK
+1014 MVTADFTGAIK

>member
-13 AEDATPKPTLGKNIP
+13 AEDATPRPILKNIP
-28 HTSASQSRN
+28 PSKDTQLRN
-37 SLEEQERKLLEFKRK
+37 SLEEQERKLIEFKRK
-52 QEERRRQ
+52 QEEKRRR
-59 EDEEYRKLLLELE
+59 EDEEFQRQLLELE
-72 EKRRLEKEQE
+72 EKRLLEKRQE
-82 EEKKLQEAEKRRR
+82 EEKKLKEAEKRRR
-95 KLESMRQKIS
+95 KLENMRQKIS
-105 NENISTE
+105 DENLSTE
-112 VDSDLGED
+112 IESDLD
-120 ESDKSTR
+120 DNESDRSDR
-127 DYDSDSSNEAQ
+127 NYHSDSSNEAA
-138 DSTEDFVDSY
+138 DSAVDEPDSY
-148 NPSEVTKRLTFSEN
+148 HPSEVSKRLTFSEN
-162 MDSSHPTKGNVEK
+162 MDTSHPNKVKMEK
-175 EIPDL
+175 DIPAL

-186 SDSDDI
+186 SESDDF
-192 VDKLFQDNQV
+192 VDKLLQDNQV
-202 CSGSNEPDIVRSTR
+202 CSDSNEPDIVRSTR

-226 PSVMDQLASASQN
+226 PSVMEQLASTSQN

-248 GQSTEPRAPP
+248 AQASQPRAPP
-258 RRRRREQEHPPEEIS
+258 RRRKKETEQPFNELS
-273 SEASTPDWDN
+273 SAASTPEWDN
-283 RQSLPLPSQ
+283 RDSVPLPSPF
-292 SPDSGPGLDNF
+292 PDSGPEADRF
-303 LDIRDCLGGRRHI
+303 LDLRDCLGGRRHI
-316 KMEDAELHAV
+316 KMEDAELNAV
-326 NSDQSRPRSATG
+326 NSDHTRPRSATSG
-338 SRSSSLGRS
+338 RSSSLGRS
-347 ESRSKSGSG
+347 ESRSKPGAG
-356 GQRQSMSAPIQGRKT
+356 GRNSMSAPSQGRKT
-371 ASLGRADGRTGT
+371 ASLGRADGKPSYLAK
-383 QWRNESKS
+383 NESKS
-391 TSGSLGQSESKS
+391 ASGSLGQSESKT
-403 GSSSLGRSESKSHKG
+403 SSVGRSESKTHKND
-418 EEGQYQSKKSSSLP
+418 EGQYQCKKSSSLP

-439 RKSVERERRKSGDRD
+439 RKSVDRERRKSGDRD
-454 KKSSKESSR
+454 KKSSKDSSR
-463 CSSPNTEEPEEQ
+463 CSSPNTEDPEGEV
-475 QPTAPR
+475 PVASR

-487 RTLTDEEILEGV
+487 RTLTDEEILESV

-512 SIAEDKIPK
+512 NIAEDKIPK
-521 CINPLT
+521 GVNPLT
-527 LHIMKLTK
+527 LHIMKITQEMEGEGK
-535 EMDGLQKP
+535 ESLE
-543 RYGLYWIPR
+543 
-552 QGKDL
+552 
-557 HDEGAHGGEDSKS
+557 EGARGEEDSKS
-570 LEEETGVRKKGLK
+570 LSEETGVKRKGLK

-603 DQVIHGDETGVEEEV
+603 DQVIHGDETGIEEEV

-695 DVRVSPTPSH
+695 DVRVSPAPSL

-723 AQMTSD
+723 AQTMSD

-744 RGHISDV
+744 KGHASDV

-987 PNPSLFVRSKKQE
+987 PNPSLFIRSKRQE
-1000 PNPSKETEETPRQV
+1000 SDSSKEIEETPRQV
-1014 IVAADFTGAIK
+1014 MVTADFTGAIK

>member
-13 AEDATPKPTLGKNIP
+13 AEDATPRPILKNIP
-28 HTSASQSRN
+28 PSKDTQLRN
-37 SLEEQERKLLEFKRK
+37 SLEEQERKLIEFKRK
-52 QEERRRQ
+52 QEEKRRR
-59 EDEEYRKLLLELE
+59 EDEEFQRQLLELE
-72 EKRRLEKEQE
+72 EKRLLEKRQE
-82 EEKKLQEAEKRRR
+82 EEKKLKEAEKRRR
-95 KLESMRQKIS
+95 KLENMRQKIS
-105 NENISTE
+105 DENLSTE
-112 VDSDLGED
+112 IESDLD
-120 ESDKSTR
+120 DNESDRSDR
-127 DYDSDSSNEAQ
+127 NYHSDSSNEAA
-138 DSTEDFVDSY
+138 DSAVDEPDSY
-148 NPSEVTKRLTFSEN
+148 HPSEVSKRLTFSEN
-162 MDSSHPTKGNVEK
+162 MDTSHPNKVKMEK
-175 EIPDL
+175 DIPAL

-186 SDSDDI
+186 SESDDF
-192 VDKLFQDNQV
+192 VDKLLQDNQV
-202 CSGSNEPDIVRSTR
+202 CSDSNEPDIVRSTR

-226 PSVMDQLASASQN
+226 PSVMEQLASTSQN

-248 GQSTEPRAPP
+248 AQASQPRAPP
-258 RRRRREQEHPPEEIS
+258 RRRRKETEQPFNELS
-273 SEASTPDWDN
+273 SAASTPEWDN
-283 RQSLPLPSQ
+283 RDSVPLPSPF
-292 SPDSGPGLDNF
+292 PDSGPEADRF
-303 LDIRDCLGGRRHI
+303 LDLRDCLGGRRHI

-326 NSDQSRPRSATG
+326 NSDHTRPRSATSG
-338 SRSSSLGRS
+338 RSSSLGRS
-347 ESRSKSGSG
+347 ESRSKPGAG
-356 GQRQSMSAPIQGRKT
+356 GRNSMSAPSQGRKT
-371 ASLGRADGRTGT
+371 ASLGRADGKPSYLAK
-383 QWRNESKS
+383 NESKS
-391 TSGSLGQSESKS
+391 ASGSLGQSESKT
-403 GSSSLGRSESKSHKG
+403 SSVGRSESKTHKND
-418 EEGQYQSKKSSSLP
+418 EGQYQCKKSSSLP

-439 RKSVERERRKSGDRD
+439 RKSVDRERRKSGDRD
-454 KKSSKESSR
+454 KKSSKDSSR
-463 CSSPNTEEPEEQ
+463 CSSPNTEDPEGEV
-475 QPTAPR
+475 PVASR

-487 RTLTDEEILEGV
+487 RTLTDEEILESV

-512 SIAEDKIPK
+512 NIAEDKIPK
-521 CINPLT
+521 GVNPLT
-527 LHIMKLTK
+527 LHIMKITQEMEGEGK
-535 EMDGLQKP
+535 ESLE
-543 RYGLYWIPR
+543 
-552 QGKDL
+552 
-557 HDEGAHGGEDSKS
+557 EGARGEEDSKS
-570 LEEETGVRKKGLK
+570 LSEETGVKRKGLK

-603 DQVIHGDETGVEEEV
+603 DQVIHGDETGIEEEV

-695 DVRVSPTPSH
+695 DVRVSPAPSL

-723 AQMTSD
+723 AQTMSD

-744 RGHISDV
+744 KGHASDV

-987 PNPSLFVRSKKQE
+987 PNPSLFIRSKRQE
-1000 PNPSKETEETPRQV
+1000 SDSSKEIEETPRQV
-1014 IVAADFTGAIK
+1014 MVTADFTGAIK

>member
-13 AEDATPKPTLGKNIP
+13 AEDATPRPILKNIP
-28 HTSASQSRN
+28 PSKDTQLRN
-37 SLEEQERKLLEFKRK
+37 SLEEQERKLIEFKRK
-52 QEERRRQ
+52 QEEKRRR
-59 EDEEYRKLLLELE
+59 EDEEFQRQLLELE
-72 EKRRLEKEQE
+72 EKRLLEKRQE
-82 EEKKLQEAEKRRR
+82 EEKKLKEAEKRRR
-95 KLESMRQKIS
+95 KLENMRQKIS
-105 NENISTE
+105 DENLSTE
-112 VDSDLGED
+112 IESDLD
-120 ESDKSTR
+120 DNESDRSDR
-127 DYDSDSSNEAQ
+127 NYHSDSSNEAA
-138 DSTEDFVDSY
+138 DSAVDEPDSY
-148 NPSEVTKRLTFSEN
+148 HPSEVSKRLTFSEN
-162 MDSSHPTKGNVEK
+162 MDTSHPNKVKMEK
-175 EIPDL
+175 DIPAL

-186 SDSDDI
+186 SESDDF
-192 VDKLFQDNQV
+192 VDKLLQDNQV
-202 CSGSNEPDIVRSTR
+202 CSDSNEPDIVRSTR

-226 PSVMDQLASASQN
+226 PSVMEQLASTSQN

-248 GQSTEPRAPP
+248 AQSSQPRAPP
-258 RRRRREQEHPPEEIS
+258 RRRKKETEQPFNELS
-273 SEASTPDWDN
+273 SAASTPEWDN
-283 RQSLPLPSQ
+283 RDSVPLPSPF
-292 SPDSGPGLDNF
+292 PDSGPEADRF
-303 LDIRDCLGGRRHI
+303 LDLRDCLGGRRHI

-326 NSDQSRPRSATG
+326 NSDHTRPRSATSG
-338 SRSSSLGRS
+338 RSSSLGRS
-347 ESRSKSGSG
+347 ESRSKPGAG
-356 GQRQSMSAPIQGRKT
+356 GRNSMSAPSQGRKT
-371 ASLGRADGRTGT
+371 ASLGRADGKPSYLAK
-383 QWRNESKS
+383 NESKS
-391 TSGSLGQSESKS
+391 ASGSLGQSESKT
-403 GSSSLGRSESKSHKG
+403 SSVGRSESKTHKND
-418 EEGQYQSKKSSSLP
+418 EGQYQSKKSSSLP

-439 RKSVERERRKSGDRD
+439 RKSVDRERRKSGDRD
-454 KKSSKESSR
+454 KKSSKDSSR
-463 CSSPNTEEPEEQ
+463 CSSPNTEDPEGEV
-475 QPTAPR
+475 PVASR

-487 RTLTDEEILEGV
+487 RTLTDEEILESV

-512 SIAEDKIPK
+512 NIAEDKIPK
-521 CINPLT
+521 GVNPLT
-527 LHIMKLTK
+527 LHIMKITQEMEGEGK
-535 EMDGLQKP
+535 ESLE
-543 RYGLYWIPR
+543 
-552 QGKDL
+552 
-557 HDEGAHGGEDSKS
+557 EGARGEEDSKS
-570 LEEETGVRKKGLK
+570 LSEETGVKRKGLK

-603 DQVIHGDETGVEEEV
+603 DQVIHGDETGIEEEV

-695 DVRVSPTPSH
+695 DVRVSPAPSL

-723 AQMTSD
+723 AQTMSD

-744 RGHISDV
+744 KGHASDV

-987 PNPSLFVRSKKQE
+987 PNPSLFIRSKRQE
-1000 PNPSKETEETPRQV
+1000 SDSSKEIEETPRQV
-1014 IVAADFTGAIK
+1014 MVTADFTGAIK

>member
-13 AEDATPKPTLGKNIP
+13 AEDATPRPILKNIP
-28 HTSASQSRN
+28 PSKDTQLRN
-37 SLEEQERKLLEFKRK
+37 SLEEQERKLIEFKRK
-52 QEERRRQ
+52 QEEKRRR
-59 EDEEYRKLLLELE
+59 EDEEFQRQLLELE
-72 EKRRLEKEQE
+72 EKRLLEKRQE
-82 EEKKLQEAEKRRR
+82 EEKKLKEAEKRRR
-95 KLESMRQKIS
+95 KLENMRQKIS
-105 NENISTE
+105 DENLSTE
-112 VDSDLGED
+112 IESDLD
-120 ESDKSTR
+120 DNESDRSDR
-127 DYDSDSSNEAQ
+127 NYHSDSSNEAA
-138 DSTEDFVDSY
+138 DSAVDEPDSY
-148 NPSEVTKRLTFSEN
+148 HPSEVSKRLTFSEN
-162 MDSSHPTKGNVEK
+162 MDTSHPNKVKMEK
-175 EIPDL
+175 DIPAL

-186 SDSDDI
+186 SESDDF
-192 VDKLFQDNQV
+192 VDKLLQDNQV
-202 CSGSNEPDIVRSTR
+202 CSDCNEPDIVRSTR

-226 PSVMDQLASASQN
+226 PSVMEQLASTSQN

-248 GQSTEPRAPP
+248 AQASQPRAPP
-258 RRRRREQEHPPEEIS
+258 RRRKKETEQPFNELS
-273 SEASTPDWDN
+273 SAASTPEWDN
-283 RQSLPLPSQ
+283 RDSVPLPSPF
-292 SPDSGPGLDNF
+292 PDSGPEADRF
-303 LDIRDCLGGRRHI
+303 LDLRDCLGGRRHI

-326 NSDQSRPRSATG
+326 NSDHTRPRSATSG
-338 SRSSSLGRS
+338 RSSSLGRS
-347 ESRSKSGSG
+347 ESRSKPGAG
-356 GQRQSMSAPIQGRKT
+356 GRNSMSAPSQGRKT
-371 ASLGRADGRTGT
+371 ASLGRADGKPSYLAK
-383 QWRNESKS
+383 NESKS
-391 TSGSLGQSESKS
+391 ASGSLGQSESKT
-403 GSSSLGRSESKSHKG
+403 SSVGRSESKTHKND
-418 EEGQYQSKKSSSLP
+418 EGQYQSKKSSSLP

-439 RKSVERERRKSGDRD
+439 RKSVDRERRKSGDRD
-454 KKSSKESSR
+454 KKSSKDSSR
-463 CSSPNTEEPEEQ
+463 CSSPNTEDPEGEV
-475 QPTAPR
+475 PVASR

-487 RTLTDEEILEGV
+487 RTLTDEEILESV

-512 SIAEDKIPK
+512 NIAEDKIPK
-521 CINPLT
+521 GVNPLT
-527 LHIMKLTK
+527 LHIMKITQEMEGEGK
-535 EMDGLQKP
+535 ESLE
-543 RYGLYWIPR
+543 
-552 QGKDL
+552 
-557 HDEGAHGGEDSKS
+557 EGARGEEDSKS
-570 LEEETGVRKKGLK
+570 LSEETGVKRKGLK

-603 DQVIHGDETGVEEEV
+603 DQVIHGDETGIEEEV

-695 DVRVSPTPSH
+695 DVRVSPAPSL

-723 AQMTSD
+723 AQTMSD

-744 RGHISDV
+744 KGHASDV

-987 PNPSLFVRSKKQE
+987 PNPSLFIRSKRQE
-1000 PNPSKETEETPRQV
+1000 SDSSKEIEETPRQV
-1014 IVAADFTGAIK
+1014 MVTADFTGAIK

>member
-13 AEDATPKPTLGKNIP
+13 AEDATPRPILKNIP
-28 HTSASQSRN
+28 PSKDTQLRN
-37 SLEEQERKLLEFKRK
+37 SLEEQERKLIEFKRK
-52 QEERRRQ
+52 QEEKRRR
-59 EDEEYRKLLLELE
+59 EDEEFQRQLLELE
-72 EKRRLEKEQE
+72 EKRLLEKRQE
-82 EEKKLQEAEKRRR
+82 EEKKLKEAEKRRR
-95 KLESMRQKIS
+95 KLENMRQKIS
-105 NENISTE
+105 DENLSTE
-112 VDSDLGED
+112 IESDLD
-120 ESDKSTR
+120 DNESDRSDR
-127 DYDSDSSNEAQ
+127 NYHSDSSNEAA
-138 DSTEDFVDSY
+138 DSAVDEPDSY
-148 NPSEVTKRLTFSEN
+148 HPSEVSKRLTFSEN
-162 MDSSHPTKGNVEK
+162 MDTSHPNKVKMEK
-175 EIPDL
+175 DIPAL

-186 SDSDDI
+186 SESDDF
-192 VDKLFQDNQV
+192 VDKLLQDNQV
-202 CSGSNEPDIVRSTR
+202 CSDSNEPDIVRSTR

-226 PSVMDQLASASQN
+226 PSVMEQLASTSQN

-248 GQSTEPRAPP
+248 AQASQPRAPP
-258 RRRRREQEHPPEEIS
+258 RRRKKETEQPFNELS
-273 SEASTPDWDN
+273 SAASTPEWDN
-283 RQSLPLPSQ
+283 RDSVPLPSPF
-292 SPDSGPGLDNF
+292 PDSGPEADRF
-303 LDIRDCLGGRRHI
+303 LDLRDCLGGRRHI

-326 NSDQSRPRSATG
+326 NSDHTRPRSATSG
-338 SRSSSLGRS
+338 RSSSLGRS
-347 ESRSKSGSG
+347 ESRSKPGAG
-356 GQRQSMSAPIQGRKT
+356 GRNSMSAPSQGRKT
-371 ASLGRADGRTGT
+371 ASLGRADGKPSYLAK
-383 QWRNESKS
+383 NESKS
-391 TSGSLGQSESKS
+391 ASGSLGQSESKT
-403 GSSSLGRSESKSHKG
+403 SSVGRSESKTHKND
-418 EEGQYQSKKSSSLP
+418 EGHYQSKKSSSLP

-439 RKSVERERRKSGDRD
+439 RKSVDRERRKSGDRD
-454 KKSSKESSR
+454 KKSSKDSSR
-463 CSSPNTEEPEEQ
+463 CSSPNTEDPEGEV
-475 QPTAPR
+475 PVASR

-487 RTLTDEEILEGV
+487 RTLTDEEILESV

-512 SIAEDKIPK
+512 NIAEDKIPK
-521 CINPLT
+521 GVNPLT
-527 LHIMKLTK
+527 LHIMKITQEMEGEGK
-535 EMDGLQKP
+535 ESLE
-543 RYGLYWIPR
+543 
-552 QGKDL
+552 
-557 HDEGAHGGEDSKS
+557 EGARGEEDSKS
-570 LEEETGVRKKGLK
+570 LSEETGVKRKGLK

-603 DQVIHGDETGVEEEV
+603 DQVIHGDETGIEEEV

-695 DVRVSPTPSH
+695 DVRVSPAPSL

-723 AQMTSD
+723 AQTMSD

-744 RGHISDV
+744 KGHASDV

-987 PNPSLFVRSKKQE
+987 PNPSLFIRSKRQE
-1000 PNPSKETEETPRQV
+1000 SDSSKEIEETPRQV
-1014 IVAADFTGAIK
+1014 MVTADFTGAIK

>member
-13 AEDATPKPTLGKNIP
+13 AEDATPRPILKNIP
-28 HTSASQSRN
+28 PSKDTQLRN
-37 SLEEQERKLLEFKRK
+37 SLEEQERKLIEFKRK
-52 QEERRRQ
+52 QEEKRRR
-59 EDEEYRKLLLELE
+59 EDEEFQRQLLELE
-72 EKRRLEKEQE
+72 EKRLLEKRQE
-82 EEKKLQEAEKRRR
+82 EEKKLKEAEKRRR
-95 KLESMRQKIS
+95 KLENMRQKIS
-105 NENISTE
+105 DENLSTE
-112 VDSDLGED
+112 IESDLD
-120 ESDKSTR
+120 DNESDRSDR
-127 DYDSDSSNEAQ
+127 NYHSDSSNEAA
-138 DSTEDFVDSY
+138 DSAVDEPDSY
-148 NPSEVTKRLTFSEN
+148 HPSEVSKRLTFSEN
-162 MDSSHPTKGNVEK
+162 MDTSHPNKVKMEK
-175 EIPDL
+175 DIPAL

-186 SDSDDI
+186 SESDDF
-192 VDKLFQDNQV
+192 VDKLLQDNQV
-202 CSGSNEPDIVRSTR
+202 CSDSNEPDIVRSTR

-226 PSVMDQLASASQN
+226 PSVMEQLASTSQN

-248 GQSTEPRAPP
+248 AQASQPRAPP
-258 RRRRREQEHPPEEIS
+258 RRRKKETEQPFNELS
-273 SEASTPDWDN
+273 SAASTPEWDN
-283 RQSLPLPSQ
+283 RDSVPLPSPF
-292 SPDSGPGLDNF
+292 PDSGPEADRF
-303 LDIRDCLGGRRHI
+303 LDLRDCLGGRRHI

-326 NSDQSRPRSATG
+326 NSDHTRPRSATSG
-338 SRSSSLGRS
+338 RSSSLGRS
-347 ESRSKSGSG
+347 ESRSKPGAG
-356 GQRQSMSAPIQGRKT
+356 GRNSMSAPSQGRKT
-371 ASLGRADGRTGT
+371 ASLGRADGKPSYLAK
-383 QWRNESKS
+383 NESKS
-391 TSGSLGQSESKS
+391 ASGSLGQSESKT
-403 GSSSLGRSESKSHKG
+403 SSVGRSESKTHKND
-418 EEGQYQSKKSSSLP
+418 EGQYQSKKSSSLP

-439 RKSVERERRKSGDRD
+439 RKSVDRERRKSGDRD
-454 KKSSKESSR
+454 KKSSKDSSR
-463 CSSPNTEEPEEQ
+463 CSSPNTEDPEGEV
-475 QPTAPR
+475 PVASR

-487 RTLTDEEILEGV
+487 RTLTDEEILESV

-512 SIAEDKIPK
+512 NIAEDKIPK
-521 CINPLT
+521 GVNPLT
-527 LHIMKLTK
+527 LHIMKITQEMEGEGK
-535 EMDGLQKP
+535 ESLE
-543 RYGLYWIPR
+543 
-552 QGKDL
+552 
-557 HDEGAHGGEDSKS
+557 EGARGEEDSKS
-570 LEEETGVRKKGLK
+570 LSEETGVKRKGLK

-603 DQVIHGDETGVEEEV
+603 DQVIHGDETGIEEEV

-695 DVRVSPTPSH
+695 DVRVSPAPSL

-723 AQMTSD
+723 AQTMSD

-744 RGHISDV
+744 KGHASDV

-987 PNPSLFVRSKKQE
+987 PNPSLFIRSKRQE
-1000 PNPSKETEETPRQV
+1000 SDSSKEIEETPRQV
-1014 IVAADFTGAIK
+1014 MVTADFTGAIK

>member
-13 AEDATPKPTLGKNIP
+13 AEDATPRPILKNIP
-28 HTSASQSRN
+28 PSKDTQLRN
-37 SLEEQERKLLEFKRK
+37 SLEEQERKLIEFKRK
-52 QEERRRQ
+52 QEEKRRR
-59 EDEEYRKLLLELE
+59 EDEEFQRQLLELE
-72 EKRRLEKEQE
+72 EKRLLEKRQE
-82 EEKKLQEAEKRRR
+82 EEKKLKEAEKRRR
-95 KLESMRQKIS
+95 KLENMRQKIS
-105 NENISTE
+105 DENLSTE
-112 VDSDLGED
+112 IESDLD
-120 ESDKSTR
+120 DNESDRSDR
-127 DYDSDSSNEAQ
+127 NYHSDSSNEAA
-138 DSTEDFVDSY
+138 DSAVDEPDSY
-148 NPSEVTKRLTFSEN
+148 HPSEVSKRLTFSEN
-162 MDSSHPTKGNVEK
+162 MDTSHPNKVKMEK
-175 EIPDL
+175 DIPAL

-186 SDSDDI
+186 SESDDF
-192 VDKLFQDNQV
+192 VDKLLQDNQV
-202 CSGSNEPDIVRSTR
+202 CSDSNEPDIVRSTR

-226 PSVMDQLASASQN
+226 PSVMEQLASTSQN
-239 SHSLSLPPP
+239 SHSLSLPP
-248 GQSTEPRAPP
+248 QAQASQPRAPP
-258 RRRRREQEHPPEEIS
+258 RRRKKETEQPFNELS
-273 SEASTPDWDN
+273 SAASTPEWDN
-283 RQSLPLPSQ
+283 RDSVPLPSPF
-292 SPDSGPGLDNF
+292 PDSGPEADRF
-303 LDIRDCLGGRRHI
+303 LDLRDCLGGRRHI

-326 NSDQSRPRSATG
+326 NSDHTRPRSATSG
-338 SRSSSLGRS
+338 RSSSLGRS
-347 ESRSKSGSG
+347 ESRSKPGAG
-356 GQRQSMSAPIQGRKT
+356 GRNSMSAPSQGRKT
-371 ASLGRADGRTGT
+371 ASLGRADGKPSYLAK
-383 QWRNESKS
+383 NESKS
-391 TSGSLGQSESKS
+391 ASGSLGQSESKT
-403 GSSSLGRSESKSHKG
+403 SSVGRSESKTHKND
-418 EEGQYQSKKSSSLP
+418 EGQYQSKKSSSLP

-439 RKSVERERRKSGDRD
+439 RKSVDRERRKSGDRD
-454 KKSSKESSR
+454 KKSSKDSSR
-463 CSSPNTEEPEEQ
+463 CSSPNTEDPEGEV
-475 QPTAPR
+475 PVASR

-487 RTLTDEEILEGV
+487 RTLTDEEILESV

-512 SIAEDKIPK
+512 NIAEDKIPK
-521 CINPLT
+521 GVNPLT
-527 LHIMKLTK
+527 LHIMKITQ
-535 EMDGLQKP
+535 EMEGLHKSG
-543 RYGLYWIPR
+543 YGLFWIPR
-552 QGKDL
+552 EGKESL
-557 HDEGAHGGEDSKS
+557 EEGARGEEDSKS
-570 LEEETGVRKKGLK
+570 LSEETGVKRKGLK

-603 DQVIHGDETGVEEEV
+603 DQVIHGDETGIEEEV

-695 DVRVSPTPSH
+695 DVRVSPAPSL

-723 AQMTSD
+723 AQTMSD

-744 RGHISDV
+744 KGHASDV

-987 PNPSLFVRSKKQE
+987 PNPSLFIRSKRQE
-1000 PNPSKETEETPRQV
+1000 SDSSKEIEETPRQV
-1014 IVAADFTGAIK
+1014 MVTADFTGAIK

>member
-13 AEDATPKPTLGKNIP
+13 AEDATPRPILKNIP
-28 HTSASQSRN
+28 PSKDTQLRN
-37 SLEEQERKLLEFKRK
+37 SLEEQERKLIEFKRK
-52 QEERRRQ
+52 QEEKRRR
-59 EDEEYRKLLLELE
+59 EDEEFQRQLLELE
-72 EKRRLEKEQE
+72 EKRLLEKRQE
-82 EEKKLQEAEKRRR
+82 EEKKLKEAEKRRR
-95 KLESMRQKIS
+95 KLENMRQKIS
-105 NENISTE
+105 DENLSTE
-112 VDSDLGED
+112 IESDLD
-120 ESDKSTR
+120 DNESDRSDR
-127 DYDSDSSNEAQ
+127 NYHSDSSNEAA
-138 DSTEDFVDSY
+138 DSAVDEPDSY
-148 NPSEVTKRLTFSEN
+148 HPSEVSKRLTFSEN
-162 MDSSHPTKGNVEK
+162 MDTSHPNKVKMEK
-175 EIPDL
+175 DIPAL

-186 SDSDDI
+186 SESDDF
-192 VDKLFQDNQV
+192 VDKLLQDNQV
-202 CSGSNEPDIVRSTR
+202 CSDSNEPDIVRSTR

-226 PSVMDQLASASQN
+226 PSVMEQLASTSQN

-248 GQSTEPRAPP
+248 AQASQPRAPP
-258 RRRRREQEHPPEEIS
+258 RRRKKETEQPFNELSSAAITPE
-273 SEASTPDWDN
+273 WDN
-283 RQSLPLPSQ
+283 RDSVPLPSPF
-292 SPDSGPGLDNF
+292 PDSGPEADRF
-303 LDIRDCLGGRRHI
+303 LDLRDCLGGRRHI

-326 NSDQSRPRSATG
+326 NSDHTRPRSATSG
-338 SRSSSLGRS
+338 RSSSLGRS
-347 ESRSKSGSG
+347 ESRSKPGAG
-356 GQRQSMSAPIQGRKT
+356 GRNSMSAPSQGRKT
-371 ASLGRADGRTGT
+371 ASLGRADGKPSYLAK
-383 QWRNESKS
+383 NESKS
-391 TSGSLGQSESKS
+391 ASGSLGQSESKT
-403 GSSSLGRSESKSHKG
+403 SSVGRSESKTHKND
-418 EEGQYQSKKSSSLP
+418 EGQYQSKKSSSLP

-439 RKSVERERRKSGDRD
+439 RKSVDRERRKSGDRD
-454 KKSSKESSR
+454 KKSSKDSSR
-463 CSSPNTEEPEEQ
+463 CSSPNTEDPEGEV
-475 QPTAPR
+475 PVASR

-487 RTLTDEEILEGV
+487 RTLTDEEILESV

-512 SIAEDKIPK
+512 NIAEDKIPK
-521 CINPLT
+521 GVNPLT
-527 LHIMKLTK
+527 LHIMKITQEMEGEGK
-535 EMDGLQKP
+535 ESLE
-543 RYGLYWIPR
+543 
-552 QGKDL
+552 
-557 HDEGAHGGEDSKS
+557 EGARGEEDSKS
-570 LEEETGVRKKGLK
+570 LSEETGVKRKGLK

-603 DQVIHGDETGVEEEV
+603 DQVIHGDETGIEEEV

-695 DVRVSPTPSH
+695 DVRVSPAPSL

-723 AQMTSD
+723 AQTMSD

-744 RGHISDV
+744 KGHASDV

-987 PNPSLFVRSKKQE
+987 PNPSLFIRSKRQE
-1000 PNPSKETEETPRQV
+1000 SDSSKEIEETPRQV
-1014 IVAADFTGAIK
+1014 MVTADFTGAIK

>member
-13 AEDATPKPTLGKNIP
+13 AEDATPRPILKNIP
-28 HTSASQSRN
+28 PSKDTQLRN
-37 SLEEQERKLLEFKRK
+37 SLEEQERKLIEFKRK
-52 QEERRRQ
+52 QEEKRRR
-59 EDEEYRKLLLELE
+59 EDEEFQRQLLELE
-72 EKRRLEKEQE
+72 EKRLLEKRQE
-82 EEKKLQEAEKRRR
+82 EEKKLKEAEKRRR
-95 KLESMRQKIS
+95 KLENMRQKIS
-105 NENISTE
+105 DENLSTE
-112 VDSDLGED
+112 IESDLD
-120 ESDKSTR
+120 DNESDRSDR
-127 DYDSDSSNEAQ
+127 NYHSDSSNEAA
-138 DSTEDFVDSY
+138 DSAVDEPDSY
-148 NPSEVTKRLTFSEN
+148 HPSEVSKRLTFSEN
-162 MDSSHPTKGNVEK
+162 MDTSHPNKVKMEK
-175 EIPDL
+175 DIPAL

-186 SDSDDI
+186 SESDDF
-192 VDKLFQDNQV
+192 VDKLLQDNQV
-202 CSGSNEPDIVRSTR
+202 CSDSNEPDIVRSTR

-226 PSVMDQLASASQN
+226 PTVMEQLASTSQN

-248 GQSTEPRAPP
+248 AQASQPRAPP
-258 RRRRREQEHPPEEIS
+258 RRRRKETEQPFNELS
-273 SEASTPDWDN
+273 SAASTPEWDN
-283 RQSLPLPSQ
+283 RDSVPLPSPF
-292 SPDSGPGLDNF
+292 PDSGPEADRF
-303 LDIRDCLGGRRHI
+303 LDLRDCLGGRRHI

-326 NSDQSRPRSATG
+326 NSDHTRPRSATSG
-338 SRSSSLGRS
+338 RSSSLGRS
-347 ESRSKSGSG
+347 ESRSKPGAG
-356 GQRQSMSAPIQGRKT
+356 GRNSMSAPSQGRKT
-371 ASLGRADGRTGT
+371 ASLGRADGKPSYLAK
-383 QWRNESKS
+383 NESKS
-391 TSGSLGQSESKS
+391 ASGSLGQSESKT
-403 GSSSLGRSESKSHKG
+403 SSVGRSESKTHKND
-418 EEGQYQSKKSSSLP
+418 EGQYQSKKSSSLP

-439 RKSVERERRKSGDRD
+439 RKSVDRERRKSGDRD
-454 KKSSKESSR
+454 KKSSKDSSR
-463 CSSPNTEEPEEQ
+463 CSSPNTEDPEGEV
-475 QPTAPR
+475 PVASR

-487 RTLTDEEILEGV
+487 RTLTDEEILESV

-512 SIAEDKIPK
+512 NIAEDKIPK
-521 CINPLT
+521 GVNPLT
-527 LHIMKLTK
+527 LHIMKITQEMEGEGK
-535 EMDGLQKP
+535 ESLE
-543 RYGLYWIPR
+543 
-552 QGKDL
+552 
-557 HDEGAHGGEDSKS
+557 EGARGEEDSKS
-570 LEEETGVRKKGLK
+570 LSEETGVKRKGLK

-603 DQVIHGDETGVEEEV
+603 DQVIHGDETGIEEEV

-695 DVRVSPTPSH
+695 DVRVSPAPSL

-723 AQMTSD
+723 AQTMSD

-744 RGHISDV
+744 KGHASDV

-987 PNPSLFVRSKKQE
+987 PNPSLFIRSKRQE
-1000 PNPSKETEETPRQV
+1000 SDSSKEIEETPRQV
-1014 IVAADFTGAIK
+1014 MVTADFTGAIK

>member
-13 AEDATPKPTLGKNIP
+13 AEDATPRPILKNIP
-28 HTSASQSRN
+28 PSKDTQLRN
-37 SLEEQERKLLEFKRK
+37 SLEEQERKLIEFKRK
-52 QEERRRQ
+52 QEKKRRR
-59 EDEEYRKLLLELE
+59 EDEEFQRQLLELE
-72 EKRRLEKEQE
+72 EKRLLEKRQE
-82 EEKKLQEAEKRRR
+82 EEKKLKEAEKRRR
-95 KLESMRQKIS
+95 KLENMRQKIS
-105 NENISTE
+105 DENLSTE
-112 VDSDLGED
+112 IESDLD
-120 ESDKSTR
+120 DNESDRSDR
-127 DYDSDSSNEAQ
+127 NYHSDSSNEAA
-138 DSTEDFVDSY
+138 DSAVDEPDSY
-148 NPSEVTKRLTFSEN
+148 HSSEVSKRLTFSEN
-162 MDSSHPTKGNVEK
+162 MDTSHPNKVKMEK
-175 EIPDL
+175 DIPAL

-186 SDSDDI
+186 SESDDF
-192 VDKLFQDNQV
+192 VDKLLQDNQV
-202 CSGSNEPDIVRSTR
+202 CSDSNEPDIVRSTR

-226 PSVMDQLASASQN
+226 PSVMEQLASTSQN

-248 GQSTEPRAPP
+248 AQASQPRAPP
-258 RRRRREQEHPPEEIS
+258 RRRRKETEQPFNELS
-273 SEASTPDWDN
+273 SAASTPEWDN
-283 RQSLPLPSQ
+283 RDSVPLPSPF
-292 SPDSGPGLDNF
+292 PDSGPEADRF
-303 LDIRDCLGGRRHI
+303 LDLRDCLGGRRHI

-326 NSDQSRPRSATG
+326 NSDHTRPRSATSG
-338 SRSSSLGRS
+338 RSSSLGRS
-347 ESRSKSGSG
+347 ESRSKPGAG
-356 GQRQSMSAPIQGRKT
+356 GRNSMSAPSQGRKT
-371 ASLGRADGRTGT
+371 ASLGRADGKPSYLAK
-383 QWRNESKS
+383 NESKS
-391 TSGSLGQSESKS
+391 ASGSLGQSESKT
-403 GSSSLGRSESKSHKG
+403 SSVGRSESKTHKND
-418 EEGQYQSKKSSSLP
+418 EGQYQSKKSSSLP

-439 RKSVERERRKSGDRD
+439 RKSVDRERRKSGDRD
-454 KKSSKESSR
+454 KKSSKDSSR
-463 CSSPNTEEPEEQ
+463 CSSPNTEDPEGEV
-475 QPTAPR
+475 PVASR

-487 RTLTDEEILEGV
+487 RTLTDEEILESV

-512 SIAEDKIPK
+512 NIAEDKIPK
-521 CINPLT
+521 GVNPLT
-527 LHIMKLTK
+527 LHIMKITQEMEGEGK
-535 EMDGLQKP
+535 ESLE
-543 RYGLYWIPR
+543 
-552 QGKDL
+552 
-557 HDEGAHGGEDSKS
+557 EGARGEEDSKS
-570 LEEETGVRKKGLK
+570 LSEETGVKRKGLK

-603 DQVIHGDETGVEEEV
+603 DQVIHGDETGIEEEV

-653 VWTMKFSPCGK
+653 IWTMKFSPCGK

-695 DVRVSPTPSH
+695 DVRVSPAPSL

-723 AQMTSD
+723 AQTMSD

-744 RGHISDV
+744 KGHASDV

-987 PNPSLFVRSKKQE
+987 PNPSLFIRSKRQE
-1000 PNPSKETEETPRQV
+1000 SDSSKEIEETPRQV
-1014 IVAADFTGAIK
+1014 MVTADFTGAIK

>member
-13 AEDATPKPTLGKNIP
+13 AEDATPRPILKNIP
-28 HTSASQSRN
+28 PSKDTQLRN
-37 SLEEQERKLLEFKRK
+37 SLEEQERKLIEFKRK
-52 QEERRRQ
+52 QEEKRRR
-59 EDEEYRKLLLELE
+59 EDEEFQRQLLELE
-72 EKRRLEKEQE
+72 EKRLLEKRQE
-82 EEKKLQEAEKRRR
+82 EEKKLKEAEKRRR
-95 KLESMRQKIS
+95 KLENMRQKIS
-105 NENISTE
+105 DENLSTE
-112 VDSDLGED
+112 IESDLD
-120 ESDKSTR
+120 DNESDRSDR
-127 DYDSDSSNEAQ
+127 NYHSDSSNEAA
-138 DSTEDFVDSY
+138 DSAVDEPDSY
-148 NPSEVTKRLTFSEN
+148 HPSEVSKRLTFSEN
-162 MDSSHPTKGNVEK
+162 MDTSHPNKVKMEK
-175 EIPDL
+175 DIPAL

-186 SDSDDI
+186 SESDDF
-192 VDKLFQDNQV
+192 VDKLLQDNQV
-202 CSGSNEPDIVRSTR
+202 CSDSNEPDIVRSTR

-226 PSVMDQLASASQN
+226 PSVMEQLASTSQN

-248 GQSTEPRAPP
+248 AQASQPRAPP
-258 RRRRREQEHPPEEIS
+258 RRRRKETEQPFNELS
-273 SEASTPDWDN
+273 SAASTPEWDN
-283 RQSLPLPSQ
+283 RDSVPLPSPF
-292 SPDSGPGLDNF
+292 PDSGPEADRF
-303 LDIRDCLGGRRHI
+303 LDLRDCLGGRRHI

-326 NSDQSRPRSATG
+326 NSDHTRPRSATSG
-338 SRSSSLGRS
+338 RSSSLGRS
-347 ESRSKSGSG
+347 ESRSKPGAG
-356 GQRQSMSAPIQGRKT
+356 GRNSMSAPSQGRKT
-371 ASLGRADGRTGT
+371 ASLGRADGKPSYLAK
-383 QWRNESKS
+383 NESKS
-391 TSGSLGQSESKS
+391 ASGSLGQSESKT
-403 GSSSLGRSESKSHKG
+403 SSVGRSESKTHKND
-418 EEGQYQSKKSSSLP
+418 EGQYQSKKSSSLP

-439 RKSVERERRKSGDRD
+439 RKSVDRERRKSGDRD
-454 KKSSKESSR
+454 KKSSKDSSR
-463 CSSPNTEEPEEQ
+463 CSSPNTEDPEGEV
-475 QPTAPR
+475 PVASR

-487 RTLTDEEILEGV
+487 RTLTDEEILESV

-512 SIAEDKIPK
+512 NIAEDKIPK
-521 CINPLT
+521 GVNPLT
-527 LHIMKLTK
+527 LHIMKITQ
-535 EMDGLQKP
+535 EMEGLHKSG
-543 RYGLYWIPR
+543 YGLFWIPR
-552 QGKDL
+552 EGKESL
-557 HDEGAHGGEDSKS
+557 EEGARGEEDSKS
-570 LEEETGVRKKGLK
+570 LSEETGVKRKGLK

-603 DQVIHGDETGVEEEV
+603 DQVIHGDETGIEEEV

-695 DVRVSPTPSH
+695 DVLVSPAPSL

-723 AQMTSD
+723 AQTMSD

-744 RGHISDV
+744 KGHASDV

-987 PNPSLFVRSKKQE
+987 PNPSLFIRSKRQE
-1000 PNPSKETEETPRQV
+1000 SDSSKEIEETPRQV
-1014 IVAADFTGAIK
+1014 MVTADFTGAIK